1 MALNF
6 SYTLSPDENA
16 SWTKFKDFAK
26 KVSGQEIKINLDIA
40 GGNTNVDPLKKIVEN
55 VDRSGK
61 ALTSKVE
68 LIQERLYNSLNNLTI
83 KADKNLLEGILP
95 IDEISKQIDSLANS
109 GKSLNQIRT
118 EASQIRIELQQWGQV
133 LSNDKALLEGIND
146 LQGNIGKKID
156 EISKKKNSKHI
167 TQLKQETDEWLKSEI
182 EAIKKTKEFQAATEA
197 QKSVF
202 DKLTNSMEINA
213 YSVEGL
219 SKQKAQL
226 NQQLKEQRQLFEDR
240 YLDEA
245 RRKYDD
251 LQGSIKNLV
260 VRYVSLQAILH
271 NMKNYFQ
278 DAVQYT
284 MDLDNAYT
292 DVAISMDVTRQEF
305 NEWTKTA
312 RTIAQANGQ
321 TTTSLMEMVK
331 IYATAG
337 ESIEAVQDKLAGTA
351 MIQNITQW
359 DAEQT
364 TSAVNSILSQYKL
377 LEKEINGVTGN
388 VSNAITYLG
397 DNLIGISNA
406 LEIDNVKGIQE
417 MVSAIDTSGSIVESA
432 GGTMEW
438 YMGIT
443 GALGE
448 AMNATGAE
456 VGNAMKMIAARTL
469 QQKQVIEDMGES
481 VENFEI
487 ETANAEAAL
496 NDIGVSIRGQGGEL
510 RDLEDILGDVATKW
524 NDLSDSTQQ
533 FIGEKLAGNNRRS
546 YFTAMMENYARVLEL
561 QQAGLNSS
569 GELMKANEIRVESL
583 AGQINILKDKMLAFS
598 DGLQPVI
605 AGGVQLASTL
615 MDLVNSFGAIPTTIT
630 LAGTSLLTFTDRGK
644 QARDMMLTLGES
656 HIKAIGNINTYIAKN
671 KVKIEDMKNEI
682 AVVQQTINQTL
693 RDIEVRKS
701 QGKSITN
708 LVTDLKTEQA
718 ALRTTQ
724 IELAKT
730 TIKTYA
736 LQTAM
741 TMGLSVAISAVI
753 SLAGKLVSAFKEFNH
768 GRTLE
773 GITESIGS
781 LNEKVNSYTDSVEKL
796 NNVKADVSSM
806 RKMVETI
813 NDENTSIEKQEE
825 LTNSVNEMLSGHA
838 SSYESIESVL
848 NNENIA
854 LETRIGLLEQEAE
867 LQRQLKA
874 NEVMEE
880 VGKTDLFGNTTFDN
894 AMSQTENLANQL
906 INAKKALDN
915 KVSDIENGVVY
926 SINGKAS
933 YIADASKEFTERVD
947 SLVTDIKTSATNAG
961 KIMNDYMTLRDA
973 GRIDNAQFEA
983 LKQQYLNTIKEL
995 KQALAEVGKE
1005 DVEIFNLFG
1014 EEQLDKMEATVDKA
1028 LQLKEKILSQF
1039 NETYVNPLSFEDTGD
1054 LDRVIDKYQELYE
1067 ANESLIDI
1075 LNEAKTVEFRDGHPF
1090 SRDFVDIIEAD
1101 LSNLED
1107 FEGALLTINE
1117 LFEDMSASDLS
1128 EMFGEDLA
1136 KQIQEVLD
1144 IDMTTPFS
1152 EMSDAAQQAVEGVVG
1167 TFDTMENE
1175 LKEMFYR
1182 LNATNEEFYQEL
1194 QEKNGQV
1201 FDTLSERWGV
1211 SANEYSNVAEYK
1223 RAVDQQV
1230 YTELMQMDADTL
1242 NYLYQNT
1249 LKLLGIKE
1257 EAGEERVSMEDQ
1269 AAFLINDIDLK
1280 ELKAKLLN
1288 EKKVLEAKKAELE
1301 GELKAEESQAN
1312 NSLKLQDDTSV
1323 KSLQMLNTLTQRAEA
1338 HYNTFYGRMSSTG
1351 ALDGVAISALT
1362 GAAAVNTSS
1371 LAQGSVTAQ
1380 ALQGVNDKL
1389 SKIDGLISNLEAYEK
1404 LSSGDLTFTI
1414 TPYNPSNSSTTSSG
1428 GYKPS
1433 SSGGS
1438 GSSGK
1443 GSGSSG
1449 KGSGSSGSTEKEVED
1464 LDLKIDKY
1472 QELQEAINRVSEALE
1487 RNQQAQEAVTTKA
1500 ELKTLLEQ
1508 ELQLMEK
1515 KKKAIGDLQSALQ
1528 SEQQALKARL
1538 EKSGLL
1544 FDGDELVGDK
1554 QYGTIAKRLQA
1565 AQDWA
1570 NAASGAE
1577 KEWRKNDSL
1586 YLQEMINSYYD
1597 LMNQL
1602 GSVTS
1607 EYNEMTLAIRKAK
1620 KEQAELLKQVEN
1632 LADRYLKFTM
1642 QANRLSS
1649 ELSLNKRK
1657 QEYAVGEELLKLRER
1672 ELEILKEQ
1680 QQVNSGMITELKKE
1694 KDELAEFLK
1703 GDGFIIGADGTITNY
1718 DEKWQ
1723 DKTDKYNGL
1732 AGYDAED
1739 YKEHLDEVADAIDRY
1754 LEILNSELP
1763 DAEENYYDL
1772 LDAMKELE
1780 KQQEEYAK
1788 QLQEA
1793 MQLHDKLFTVT
1804 QKLTKL
1810 QNELAVINSKLE
1822 YASGEEKIDLLERQI
1837 ELYEAQRN
1845 LLQEQQKIQ
1854 QEKAESMRAELANS
1868 GLKFDSDGYISNYDT
1883 VIGALTKK
1891 IEAMEGGV
1899 ARDEAIE
1906 ELEEL
1911 VSKIEEYVDL
1921 VGSEIPSTEQEWLD
1935 LSNTIKQAQREQLQ
1949 IVQNVQE
1956 SIANA
1961 ITNKWQETTEN
1972 LKKEIQKQK
1981 DLLNSQWS
1989 EEDWDDELSKAQ
2001 DNLNK
2006 IQAQINNLSKDTSL
2020 AGQLKLEQLK
2030 EEYQQQLEAMNQ
2042 MIKEH
2047 EREVANQMF
2056 EDEQNKLQEE
2066 MEDALTAKNLAQA
2079 VNNALSSGVV
2089 TIGDEI
2095 MSLNDLMVESIM
2107 EQESAYYALGEVMKS
2122 EMLDQ
2127 LEEARSLWQDI
2138 GKLTAGVLGNTT
2150 TPVSGLTGRNVTSIL
2165 DNNQSPLVTVE
2176 ITGTM
2181 GEDITMSDV
2190 NQVAQKA
2197 CDDLLVKIT
2206 QLMG

>member
-95 IDEISKQIDSLANS
+95 IDEITKQIDSLANS

-197 QKSVF
+197 QKSAF

-213 YSVEGL
+213 YSAEGL
-219 SKQKAQL
+219 SKQKTQL

-240 YLDEA
+240 YLDDA
-245 RRKYDD
+245 RRRYDD

-284 MDLDNAYT
+284 MDLDDAYT

-364 TSAVNSILSQYKL
+364 TSAVNSILNQYKL

-487 ETANAEAAL
+487 ETANAEKAL

-510 RDLEDILGDVATKW
+510 RDLEDILGDVAAKW

-533 FIGEKLAGNNRRS
+533 FVGEKLAGNNRRS

-598 DGLQPVI
+598 DGLQPAI

-682 AVVQQTINQTL
+682 AVAQQTINQTL

-741 TMGLSVAISAVI
+741 SFGLSVAISTAI

-813 NDENTSIEKQEE
+813 NDENTSIEKQQE

-854 LETRIGLLEQEAE
+854 LGTRIDLLEQEAE

-933 YIADASKEFTERVD
+933 YIENASKEFTERVD

-961 KIMNDYMTLRDA
+961 KIMNDYMTLHDA
-973 GRIDNAQFEA
+973 GRIDDAQFEA

-995 KQALAEVGKE
+995 KQALAEVGRE

-1028 LQLKEKILSQF
+1028 LQLKEKIVNQF
-1039 NETYVNPLSFEDTGD
+1039 DQTYVNPLGFEDISS
-1054 LDRVIDKYQELYE
+1054 LDETIDKYQELYA

-1075 LNEAKTVEFRDGHPF
+1075 LNEGNGIEFKDGHPF
-1090 SRDFVDIIEAD
+1090 SRSFGDILDSD
-1101 LSNLED
+1101 LSSLED
-1107 FEGALLTINE
+1107 FQGALLTINE
-1117 LFEDMSASDLS
+1117 LFEDMSSADLT
-1128 EMFGEDLA
+1128 EMFGADLA
-1136 KQIQEVLD
+1136 SQIQEVLD
-1144 IDMTTPFS
+1144 IDLSTPFD
-1152 EMSDAAQQAVEGVVG
+1152 EMSDAAKQAVEGVIG
-1167 TFDTMENE
+1167 TFGNMEEE
-1175 LKEMFYR
+1175 LKGTFYR
-1182 LNATNEEFYQEL
+1182 LNATNEEFYEEL
-1194 QEKNGQV
+1194 RERNSQV
-1201 FDTLSERWGV
+1201 FDSLYERWGV
-1211 SANEYSNVAEYK
+1211 SADQYANVAEYK

-1242 NYLYQNT
+1242 NQLYQNT
-1249 LKLLGIKE
+1249 LTLLGIKE

-1269 AAFLINDIDLK
+1269 AAFLINGIDIQ
-1280 ELKAKLLN
+1280 ELKAKLEN
-1288 EKKVLEAKKAELE
+1288 EKKILQAKKEELE

-1312 NSLKLQDDTSV
+1312 NSLDVQNQAGV
-1323 KSLQMLNTLTQRAEA
+1323 KSLQMMNELSNRASS
-1338 HYNTFYGRMSSTG
+1338 HYNSFYGSMSSTG
-1351 ALDGVAISALT
+1351 ALDGVAISAMT
-1362 GAAAVNTSS
+1362 GRATVNTSS
-1371 LAQGSVTAQ
+1371 LSQGNVTAKALQSVT
-1380 ALQGVNDKL
+1380 DKIA
-1389 SKIDGLISNLEAYEK
+1389 KIDGILGSLDSYEK
-1404 LSSGDLTFTI
+1404 LSSGDLNFTI

-1433 SSGGS
+1433 NS
-1438 GSSGK
+1438 K
-1443 GSGSSG
+1443 
-1449 KGSGSSGSTEKEVED
+1449 GSSGSKGSSSEKVVK
-1464 LDLKIDKY
+1464 DLK
-1472 QELQEAINRVSEALE
+1472 L
-1487 RNQQAQEAVTTKA
+1487 
-1500 ELKTLLEQ
+1500 
-1508 ELQLMEK
+1508 
-1515 KKKAIGDLQSALQ
+1515 
-1528 SEQQALKARL
+1528 
-1538 EKSGLL
+1538 
-1544 FDGDELVGDK
+1544 
-1554 QYGTIAKRLQA
+1554 
-1565 AQDWA
+1565 
-1570 NAASGAE
+1570 
-1577 KEWRKNDSL
+1577 
-1586 YLQEMINSYYD
+1586 
-1597 LMNQL
+1597 
-1602 GSVTS
+1602 
-1607 EYNEMTLAIRKAK
+1607 
-1620 KEQAELLKQVEN
+1620 
-1632 LADRYLKFTM
+1632 
-1642 QANRLSS
+1642 
-1649 ELSLNKRK
+1649 
-1657 QEYAVGEELLKLRER
+1657 
-1672 ELEILKEQ
+1672 
-1680 QQVNSGMITELKKE
+1680 
-1694 KDELAEFLK
+1694 
-1703 GDGFIIGADGTITNY
+1703 
-1718 DEKWQ
+1718 
-1723 DKTDKYNGL
+1723 
-1732 AGYDAED
+1732 
-1739 YKEHLDEVADAIDRY
+1739 AIDRY
-1754 LEILNSELP
+1754 YELNDVLDDVNNALELNR
-1763 DAEENYYDL
+1763 
-1772 LDAMKELE
+1772 
-1780 KQQEEYAK
+1780 
-1788 QLQEA
+1788 QLQESA
-1793 MQLHDKLFTVT
+1793 TNVETTKKLHKEEIKLLNDKLEATKKLYNEQRNEMLDNKNVLSSAGFKFDKEGNLTNYASRLKELQNYANSLTGEAKEAQIEYVNSIMDVIDAYTTLTNDTLPSTALSIEKLTQEIKDVNKEHEKTLKLVEALGDRYYEINGLINDVDKKLAINQAKQQNATASERVKLMQEEIDLMKEKQDLLVQQGNELKVEADELKKKLSEQGVEFNTDGTIKNYKQLMDKYKTIASQYVGDSRDEVLDEAEELIDLIEKYDDIIRNSLPDLVVEWEDYTASIKKAEETMAQTVT
-1804 QKLTKL
+1804 NVQKDITSAIE
-1810 QNELAVINSKLE
+1810 NELQKRTDAVKT
-1822 YASGEEKIDLLERQI
+1822 
-1837 ELYEAQRN
+1837 EL
-1845 LLQEQQKIQ
+1845 
-1854 QEKAESMRAELANS
+1854 
-1868 GLKFDSDGYISNYDT
+1868 
-1883 VIGALTKK
+1883 
-1891 IEAMEGGV
+1891 
-1899 ARDEAIE
+1899 
-1906 ELEEL
+1906 
-1911 VSKIEEYVDL
+1911 
-1921 VGSEIPSTEQEWLD
+1921 
-1935 LSNTIKQAQREQLQ
+1935 
-1949 IVQNVQE
+1949 
-1956 SIANA
+1956 
-1961 ITNKWQETTEN
+1961 
-1972 LKKEIQKQK
+1972 QKQK
-1981 DLLNSQWS
+1981 DLYNKQFD
-1989 EEDWDDELSKAQ
+1989 EEDWEDSLNSEQRKLDE
-2001 DNLNK
+2001 
-2006 IQAQINNLSKDTSL
+2006 IQQQINNLSRDTSL
-2020 AGQLKLEQLK
+2020 AGQLKL
-2030 EEYQQQLEAMNQ
+2030 QQLRDEYEAQQKVIND
-2042 MIKEH
+2042 MIRDKEK
-2047 EREVANQMF
+2047 ENGNNRF
-2056 EDEQNKLQEE
+2056 DEE
-2066 MEDALTAKNLAQA
+2066 MEKIDKELEEALDPKNMADL
-2079 VNNALSSGVV
+2079 VNKALVDGFV
-2089 TIGDEI
+2089 TIGDEVI
-2095 MSLNDLMVESIM
+2095 ELDTLMTDWLSDTGDGLYAIGDLLREELINNLRTAQELMVGMGITSTGI
-2107 EQESAYYALGEVMKS
+2107 Q
-2122 EMLDQ
+2122 
-2127 LEEARSLWQDI
+2127 
-2138 GKLTAGVLGNTT
+2138 GVLTKDLENKLNNALSANSNSSSQNLDISIGSLIE
-2150 TPVSGLTGRNVTSIL
+2150 VKGNVTEDVLPKLESMNEVAKTELI
-2165 DNNQSPLVTVE
+2165 DE
-2176 ITGTM
+2176 IASEIM
-2181 GEDITMSDV
+2181 
-2190 NQVAQKA
+2190 KR
-2197 CDDLLVKIT
+2197 
-2206 QLMG
+2206 

>member
-133 LSNDKALLEGIND
+133 LSNDKALLEGID
-146 LQGNIGKKID
+146 HLQGRIGKKVD
-156 EISKKKNSKHI
+156 EISKKKNIIDTTK
-167 TQLKQETDEWLKSEI
+167 LKGEIDEWLKSEI

-197 QKSVF
+197 QKSAF

-213 YSVEGL
+213 YSAEGL

-278 DAVQYT
+278 DAIQYT
-284 MDLDNAYT
+284 MDLDDAYT

-364 TSAVNSILSQYKL
+364 TSAVNSILNQYKL

-487 ETANAEAAL
+487 ETANAEKAL

-510 RDLEDILGDVATKW
+510 RDLEDILGDVAAKW

-533 FIGEKLAGNNRRS
+533 FVGEKLAGNNRRS

-682 AVVQQTINQTL
+682 AVAQQTINQTL

-701 QGKSITN
+701 QSKSITN

-741 TMGLSVAISAVI
+741 SFGLSVAISTAI

-813 NDENTSIEKQEE
+813 NDENTSIEKQQE

-854 LETRIGLLEQEAE
+854 LGTRIDLLEQEAE

-880 VGKTDLFGNTTFDN
+880 VSKTDLFGNTTFDN

-933 YIADASKEFTERVD
+933 YIENASKEFTERVD

-961 KIMNDYMTLRDA
+961 KIMNDYMTLHDA
-973 GRIDNAQFEA
+973 GRIDDAQFEA

-1014 EEQLDKMEATVDKA
+1014 EEQMEKMEATVDKA
-1028 LQLKEKILSQF
+1028 LQLKEKISSQF
-1039 NETYVNPLSFEDTGD
+1039 DQSYVNPLGFENVSS
-1054 LDRVIDKYQELYE
+1054 LDETIDKYQELYA

-1075 LNEAKTVEFRDGHPF
+1075 LNEGNGIEFKDGHPF
-1090 SRDFVDIIEAD
+1090 SRSFGDILDSD
-1101 LSNLED
+1101 LSSLED
-1107 FEGALLTINE
+1107 FQGALLTINE
-1117 LFEDMSASDLS
+1117 LFEDMSSADLT
-1128 EMFGEDLA
+1128 EMFGADLA
-1136 KQIQEVLD
+1136 SQIQEVLD
-1144 IDMTTPFS
+1144 IDLSTPFD
-1152 EMSDAAQQAVEGVVG
+1152 EMSDAAKQAVEGVIG
-1167 TFDTMENE
+1167 TFGNMEEE
-1175 LKEMFYR
+1175 LKGTFYR
-1182 LNATNEEFYQEL
+1182 LNATNEEFYEEL
-1194 QEKNGQV
+1194 RERNSQV
-1201 FDTLSERWGV
+1201 FDSLYERWGV
-1211 SANEYSNVAEYK
+1211 SADQYANVAEYK

-1242 NYLYQNT
+1242 NQLYQNT
-1249 LKLLGIKE
+1249 LTLLGIKE

-1269 AAFLINDIDLK
+1269 AAFLINGIDIQ
-1280 ELKAKLLN
+1280 ELKAKLEN
-1288 EKKVLEAKKAELE
+1288 EKKILEAKKAELE
-1301 GELKAEESQAN
+1301 GELEAEESQAN
-1312 NSLKLQDDTSV
+1312 NSLDVQNQAGV
-1323 KSLQMLNTLTQRAEA
+1323 KSLQMMNELSNRASS
-1338 HYNTFYGRMSSTG
+1338 HYNSFYGSMSSTG
-1351 ALDGVAISALT
+1351 ALDGVAISAMT
-1362 GAAAVNTSS
+1362 GRATVNTSS
-1371 LAQGSVTAQ
+1371 LSQGNVTA
-1380 ALQGVNDKL
+1380 
-1389 SKIDGLISNLEAYEK
+1389 
-1404 LSSGDLTFTI
+1404 
-1414 TPYNPSNSSTTSSG
+1414 
-1428 GYKPS
+1428 
-1433 SSGGS
+1433 
-1438 GSSGK
+1438 
-1443 GSGSSG
+1443 
-1449 KGSGSSGSTEKEVED
+1449 
-1464 LDLKIDKY
+1464 
-1472 QELQEAINRVSEALE
+1472 
-1487 RNQQAQEAVTTKA
+1487 
-1500 ELKTLLEQ
+1500 
-1508 ELQLMEK
+1508 
-1515 KKKAIGDLQSALQ
+1515 
-1528 SEQQALKARL
+1528 
-1538 EKSGLL
+1538 
-1544 FDGDELVGDK
+1544 
-1554 QYGTIAKRLQA
+1554 
-1565 AQDWA
+1565 
-1570 NAASGAE
+1570 
-1577 KEWRKNDSL
+1577 
-1586 YLQEMINSYYD
+1586 
-1597 LMNQL
+1597 
-1602 GSVTS
+1602 
-1607 EYNEMTLAIRKAK
+1607 
-1620 KEQAELLKQVEN
+1620 
-1632 LADRYLKFTM
+1632 
-1642 QANRLSS
+1642 
-1649 ELSLNKRK
+1649 
-1657 QEYAVGEELLKLRER
+1657 
-1672 ELEILKEQ
+1672 
-1680 QQVNSGMITELKKE
+1680 
-1694 KDELAEFLK
+1694 
-1703 GDGFIIGADGTITNY
+1703 
-1718 DEKWQ
+1718 
-1723 DKTDKYNGL
+1723 
-1732 AGYDAED
+1732 
-1739 YKEHLDEVADAIDRY
+1739 
-1754 LEILNSELP
+1754 
-1763 DAEENYYDL
+1763 
-1772 LDAMKELE
+1772 
-1780 KQQEEYAK
+1780 
-1788 QLQEA
+1788 
-1793 MQLHDKLFTVT
+1793 
-1804 QKLTKL
+1804 
-1810 QNELAVINSKLE
+1810 
-1822 YASGEEKIDLLERQI
+1822 
-1837 ELYEAQRN
+1837 
-1845 LLQEQQKIQ
+1845 
-1854 QEKAESMRAELANS
+1854 
-1868 GLKFDSDGYISNYDT
+1868 
-1883 VIGALTKK
+1883 
-1891 IEAMEGGV
+1891 
-1899 ARDEAIE
+1899 
-1906 ELEEL
+1906 
-1911 VSKIEEYVDL
+1911 
-1921 VGSEIPSTEQEWLD
+1921 
-1935 LSNTIKQAQREQLQ
+1935 
-1949 IVQNVQE
+1949 
-1956 SIANA
+1956 
-1961 ITNKWQETTEN
+1961 
-1972 LKKEIQKQK
+1972 
-1981 DLLNSQWS
+1981 
-1989 EEDWDDELSKAQ
+1989 
-2001 DNLNK
+2001 
-2006 IQAQINNLSKDTSL
+2006 
-2020 AGQLKLEQLK
+2020 
-2030 EEYQQQLEAMNQ
+2030 
-2042 MIKEH
+2042 
-2047 EREVANQMF
+2047 
-2056 EDEQNKLQEE
+2056 
-2066 MEDALTAKNLAQA
+2066 
-2079 VNNALSSGVV
+2079 
-2089 TIGDEI
+2089 
-2095 MSLNDLMVESIM
+2095 
-2107 EQESAYYALGEVMKS
+2107 
-2122 EMLDQ
+2122 
-2127 LEEARSLWQDI
+2127 
-2138 GKLTAGVLGNTT
+2138 
-2150 TPVSGLTGRNVTSIL
+2150 
-2165 DNNQSPLVTVE
+2165 
-2176 ITGTM
+2176 
-2181 GEDITMSDV
+2181 
-2190 NQVAQKA
+2190 
-2197 CDDLLVKIT
+2197 
-2206 QLMG
+2206 

>member
-197 QKSVF
+197 QKSAF
-202 DKLTNSMEINA
+202 NKLTNSMEINA

-271 NMKNYFQ
+271 NMKSYFQ
-278 DAVQYT
+278 DAIQYT
-284 MDLDNAYT
+284 MDLDNAYA

-305 NEWTKTA
+305 NKWTKTA

-364 TSAVNSILSQYKL
+364 TSAVNSILNQYKL

-510 RDLEDILGDVATKW
+510 RDLEDILGDVAAKW

-598 DGLQPVI
+598 DGLQPAI

-615 MDLVNSFGAIPTTIT
+615 MDLVNGFGAIPTTIT

-656 HIKAIGNINTYIAKN
+656 HIKAIGNINTYIARN

-682 AVVQQTINQTL
+682 AVAQQTINQTL

-701 QGKSITN
+701 QGKSIAN
-708 LVTDLKTEQA
+708 LVTNLKTEQA

-741 TMGLSVAISAVI
+741 SFGLSVAISTAI

-825 LTNSVNEMLSGHA
+825 LTNSVNKMLSGHA

-894 AMSQTENLANQL
+894 AM
-906 INAKKALDN
+906 
-915 KVSDIENGVVY
+915 
-926 SINGKAS
+926 
-933 YIADASKEFTERVD
+933 
-947 SLVTDIKTSATNAG
+947 
-961 KIMNDYMTLRDA
+961 
-973 GRIDNAQFEA
+973 
-983 LKQQYLNTIKEL
+983 
-995 KQALAEVGKE
+995 
-1005 DVEIFNLFG
+1005 
-1014 EEQLDKMEATVDKA
+1014 
-1028 LQLKEKILSQF
+1028 LQ
-1039 NETYVNPLSFEDTGD
+1039 
-1054 LDRVIDKYQELYE
+1054 
-1067 ANESLIDI
+1067 
-1075 LNEAKTVEFRDGHPF
+1075 
-1090 SRDFVDIIEAD
+1090 
-1101 LSNLED
+1101 
-1107 FEGALLTINE
+1107 
-1117 LFEDMSASDLS
+1117 
-1128 EMFGEDLA
+1128 
-1136 KQIQEVLD
+1136 
-1144 IDMTTPFS
+1144 
-1152 EMSDAAQQAVEGVVG
+1152 
-1167 TFDTMENE
+1167 
-1175 LKEMFYR
+1175 
-1182 LNATNEEFYQEL
+1182 
-1194 QEKNGQV
+1194 KN
-1201 FDTLSERWGV
+1201 
-1211 SANEYSNVAEYK
+1211 
-1223 RAVDQQV
+1223 
-1230 YTELMQMDADTL
+1230 
-1242 NYLYQNT
+1242 
-1249 LKLLGIKE
+1249 
-1257 EAGEERVSMEDQ
+1257 
-1269 AAFLINDIDLK
+1269 
-1280 ELKAKLLN
+1280 
-1288 EKKVLEAKKAELE
+1288 
-1301 GELKAEESQAN
+1301 
-1312 NSLKLQDDTSV
+1312 
-1323 KSLQMLNTLTQRAEA
+1323 
-1338 HYNTFYGRMSSTG
+1338 
-1351 ALDGVAISALT
+1351 
-1362 GAAAVNTSS
+1362 
-1371 LAQGSVTAQ
+1371 
-1380 ALQGVNDKL
+1380 
-1389 SKIDGLISNLEAYEK
+1389 
-1404 LSSGDLTFTI
+1404 
-1414 TPYNPSNSSTTSSG
+1414 
-1428 GYKPS
+1428 
-1433 SSGGS
+1433 
-1438 GSSGK
+1438 
-1443 GSGSSG
+1443 
-1449 KGSGSSGSTEKEVED
+1449 
-1464 LDLKIDKY
+1464 
-1472 QELQEAINRVSEALE
+1472 
-1487 RNQQAQEAVTTKA
+1487 
-1500 ELKTLLEQ
+1500 
-1508 ELQLMEK
+1508 
-1515 KKKAIGDLQSALQ
+1515 
-1528 SEQQALKARL
+1528 
-1538 EKSGLL
+1538 
-1544 FDGDELVGDK
+1544 
-1554 QYGTIAKRLQA
+1554 
-1565 AQDWA
+1565 
-1570 NAASGAE
+1570 
-1577 KEWRKNDSL
+1577 
-1586 YLQEMINSYYD
+1586 
-1597 LMNQL
+1597 
-1602 GSVTS
+1602 
-1607 EYNEMTLAIRKAK
+1607 
-1620 KEQAELLKQVEN
+1620 LLK
-1632 LADRYLKFTM
+1632 
-1642 QANRLSS
+1642 
-1649 ELSLNKRK
+1649 
-1657 QEYAVGEELLKLRER
+1657 GWILL
-1672 ELEILKEQ
+1672 
-1680 QQVNSGMITELKKE
+1680 
-1694 KDELAEFLK
+1694 
-1703 GDGFIIGADGTITNY
+1703 
-1718 DEKWQ
+1718 
-1723 DKTDKYNGL
+1723 
-1732 AGYDAED
+1732 
-1739 YKEHLDEVADAIDRY
+1739 
-1754 LEILNSELP
+1754 
-1763 DAEENYYDL
+1763 
-1772 LDAMKELE
+1772 
-1780 KQQEEYAK
+1780 
-1788 QLQEA
+1788 
-1793 MQLHDKLFTVT
+1793 
-1804 QKLTKL
+1804 
-1810 QNELAVINSKLE
+1810 
-1822 YASGEEKIDLLERQI
+1822 
-1837 ELYEAQRN
+1837 
-1845 LLQEQQKIQ
+1845 
-1854 QEKAESMRAELANS
+1854 
-1868 GLKFDSDGYISNYDT
+1868 
-1883 VIGALTKK
+1883 
-1891 IEAMEGGV
+1891 
-1899 ARDEAIE
+1899 
-1906 ELEEL
+1906 
-1911 VSKIEEYVDL
+1911 
-1921 VGSEIPSTEQEWLD
+1921 
-1935 LSNTIKQAQREQLQ
+1935 
-1949 IVQNVQE
+1949 
-1956 SIANA
+1956 
-1961 ITNKWQETTEN
+1961 
-1972 LKKEIQKQK
+1972 
-1981 DLLNSQWS
+1981 
-1989 EEDWDDELSKAQ
+1989 
-2001 DNLNK
+2001 
-2006 IQAQINNLSKDTSL
+2006 
-2020 AGQLKLEQLK
+2020 
-2030 EEYQQQLEAMNQ
+2030 
-2042 MIKEH
+2042 
-2047 EREVANQMF
+2047 
-2056 EDEQNKLQEE
+2056 
-2066 MEDALTAKNLAQA
+2066 
-2079 VNNALSSGVV
+2079 
-2089 TIGDEI
+2089 
-2095 MSLNDLMVESIM
+2095 
-2107 EQESAYYALGEVMKS
+2107 
-2122 EMLDQ
+2122 
-2127 LEEARSLWQDI
+2127 
-2138 GKLTAGVLGNTT
+2138 
-2150 TPVSGLTGRNVTSIL
+2150 
-2165 DNNQSPLVTVE
+2165 
-2176 ITGTM
+2176 
-2181 GEDITMSDV
+2181 
-2190 NQVAQKA
+2190 
-2197 CDDLLVKIT
+2197 
-2206 QLMG
+2206 

>member
-55 VDRSGK
+55 VDKSGK

-182 EAIKKTKEFQAATEA
+182 EAIKKTKEFQAATES
-197 QKSVF
+197 QKSAF

-219 SKQKAQL
+219 NKQKEQL
-226 NQQLKEQRQLFEDR
+226 NQQLKEQQQLFRDR
-240 YLDEA
+240 YVDEA
-245 RRKYDD
+245 RRSYDD

-271 NMKNYFQ
+271 NMKRYFQ
-278 DAVQYT
+278 DAIRYT

-406 LEIDNVKGIQE
+406 LKIDNVKGIQE

-456 VGNAMKMIAARTL
+456 VGNAMKMITARTL

-510 RDLEDILGDVATKW
+510 RDLEDILGDVAAKW

-533 FIGEKLAGNNRRS
+533 FVGEKLAGNNRRS

-561 QQAGLNSS
+561 QEAGLNSS
-569 GELMKANEIRVESL
+569 GELVKANEIRVQSL

-605 AGGVQLASTL
+605 AGSVQLANTL
-615 MDLVNSFGAIPTTIT
+615 MDLANGFGAIPTTIT
-630 LAGTSLLTFTDRGK
+630 LVGTALLTFTDRGK
-644 QARDMMLTLGES
+644 QARDMMLLLGES
-656 HIKAIGNINTYIAKN
+656 HVKAIGNINTYIARN
-671 KVKIEDMKNEI
+671 KVKIEDMKDEI
-682 AVVQQTINQTL
+682 AVAQQTINQTL

-741 TMGLSVAISAVI
+741 SFGLSVAISTAI

-813 NDENTSIEKQEE
+813 NDENTSIEKQQE

-854 LETRIGLLEQEAE
+854 LGTRIDLLEQEAE

-880 VGKTDLFGNTTFDN
+880 VNKTDLFGNTTFDN

-915 KVSDIENGVVY
+915 KVSDIENGVAY
-926 SINGKAS
+926 SINGKAG

-973 GRIDNAQFEA
+973 GRIDNTQFEA
-983 LKQQYLNTIKEL
+983 LKQQYLDTIKEL

-1014 EEQLDKMEATVDKA
+1014 EEQMEKMEATVDKA
-1028 LQLKEKILSQF
+1028 LQLKEKISSQF
-1039 NETYVNPLSFEDTGD
+1039 DQSYVNPLGFEDIGS
-1054 LDRVIDKYQELYE
+1054 LDETIDKYQELYA

-1075 LNEAKTVEFRDGHPF
+1075 LNEGNGIEFKDGHPF
-1090 SRDFVDIIEAD
+1090 SKSFGEILDSD
-1101 LSNLED
+1101 LSSLEE
-1107 FEGALLTINE
+1107 FQGALFTINE
-1117 LFEDMSASDLS
+1117 LFEDMSSADLT
-1128 EMFGEDLA
+1128 EMFGADLA
-1136 KQIQEVLD
+1136 SQIQEVLD
-1144 IDMTTPFS
+1144 IDLSTPFD
-1152 EMSDAAQQAVEGVVG
+1152 EMSDAAKQAVEGVIG
-1167 TFDTMENE
+1167 TFGSMEEE
-1175 LKEMFYR
+1175 LKGTFYR
-1182 LNATNEEFYQEL
+1182 LNATNEEFYEEL
-1194 QEKNGQV
+1194 RERNSQV
-1201 FDTLSERWGV
+1201 FDSLYERWGV
-1211 SANEYSNVAEYK
+1211 SADQYANVAEYK

-1242 NYLYQNT
+1242 NQLYQNT
-1249 LKLLGIKE
+1249 LTLLGIKE

-1269 AAFLINDIDLK
+1269 AAFLINGIDIK
-1280 ELKAKLLN
+1280 ELKAKLEN
-1288 EKKVLEAKKAELE
+1288 EKKILQAKKEELE

-1312 NSLKLQDDTSV
+1312 NALDVQNQAGV
-1323 KSLQMLNTLTQRAEA
+1323 KSLQMMNELSNRASS
-1338 HYNTFYGRMSSTG
+1338 HYNSFYGSMSSTG
-1351 ALDGVAISALT
+1351 ALDGVAISAMT
-1362 GAAAVNTSS
+1362 GRATVNTAS
-1371 LAQGSVTAQ
+1371 LAQGNVTAKALQSVT
-1380 ALQGVNDKL
+1380 DKIA
-1389 SKIDGLISNLEAYEK
+1389 KIDGILGSLESYEK
-1404 LSSGDLTFTI
+1404 LSSGDLNFTI

-1433 SSGGS
+1433 NSKGSGGS
-1438 GSSGK
+1438 K
-1443 GSGSSG
+1443 GSGS
-1449 KGSGSSGSTEKEVED
+1449 KGSSSEKVVED
-1464 LDLKIDKY
+1464 LKLTIDRY
-1472 QELQEAINRVSEALE
+1472 YELNDVLDDVNNALE
-1487 RNQQAQEAVTTKA
+1487 MNRQLQQSATNLETTKKLHKEEI
-1500 ELKTLLEQ
+1500 ELLNQKLETL
-1508 ELQLMEK
+1508 K
-1515 KKKAIGDLQSALQ
+1515 KL
-1528 SEQQALKARL
+1528 
-1538 EKSGLL
+1538 
-1544 FDGDELVGDK
+1544 
-1554 QYGTIAKRLQA
+1554 
-1565 AQDWA
+1565 
-1570 NAASGAE
+1570 
-1577 KEWRKNDSL
+1577 
-1586 YLQEMINSYYD
+1586 
-1597 LMNQL
+1597 
-1602 GSVTS
+1602 
-1607 EYNEMTLAIRKAK
+1607 YNEQRNEMLDNKN
-1620 KEQAELLKQVEN
+1620 V
-1632 LADRYLKFTM
+1632 
-1642 QANRLSS
+1642 LSS
-1649 ELSLNKRK
+1649 AGFKFD
-1657 QEYAVGEELLKLRER
+1657 
-1672 ELEILKEQ
+1672 KEG
-1680 QQVNSGMITELKKE
+1680 N
-1694 KDELAEFLK
+1694 
-1703 GDGFIIGADGTITNY
+1703 ITNY
-1718 DEKWQ
+1718 
-1723 DKTDKYNGL
+1723 TTRL
-1732 AGYDAED
+1732 
-1739 YKEHLDEVADAIDRY
+1739 
-1754 LEILNSELP
+1754 
-1763 DAEENYYDL
+1763 
-1772 LDAMKELE
+1772 KELE
-1780 KQQEEYAK
+1780 KYANSLTGEAK
-1788 QLQEA
+1788 QA
-1793 MQLHDKLFTVT
+1793 
-1804 QKLTKL
+1804 
-1810 QNELAVINSKLE
+1810 
-1822 YASGEEKIDLLERQI
+1822 QI
-1837 ELYEAQRN
+1837 EYV
-1845 LLQEQQKIQ
+1845 
-1854 QEKAESMRAELANS
+1854 NS
-1868 GLKFDSDGYISNYDT
+1868 IMDVIDAYTSLTNDT
-1883 VIGALTKK
+1883 LPSTALS
-1891 IEAMEGGV
+1891 
-1899 ARDEAIE
+1899 IE
-1906 ELEEL
+1906 ELTQEIKDINKEHEKTLKLVEALGDRYYKINGLINDVDKKLAINQARQQNATASERVKLMQEEIDLMKEKQDLLVQQGNELKVEADELKKKLSEQGVEFNTDGTIKNYKQLMDKYKTIASQYVGDSRDEVLDEAEEL
-1911 VSKIEEYVDL
+1911 IDLIEKYDDIIRNSLPDL
-1921 VGSEIPSTEQEWLD
+1921 VVEWED
-1935 LSNTIKQAQREQLQ
+1935 YTASIKKAEETMAQT
-1949 IVQNVQE
+1949 VTNVQKDIT
-1956 SIANA
+1956 SA
-1961 ITNKWQETTEN
+1961 IENELQKRTDAVKTE
-1972 LKKEIQKQK
+1972 LQKQK
-1981 DLLNSQWS
+1981 DLYNKQFD
-1989 EEDWDDELSKAQ
+1989 EEDWEDSLSSEQRKLDE
-2001 DNLNK
+2001 
-2006 IQAQINNLSKDTSL
+2006 IQQQINNLSRDTSL
-2020 AGQLKLEQLK
+2020 AGQLKL
-2030 EEYQQQLEAMNQ
+2030 QQLRDEYEAQQKVIND
-2042 MIKEH
+2042 MIRDKEK
-2047 EREVANQMF
+2047 ENGNNRF
-2056 EDEQNKLQEE
+2056 DEE
-2066 MEDALTAKNLAQA
+2066 MEKIDKELEEALDPKNMADL
-2079 VNNALSSGVV
+2079 VNKALVDGFV
-2089 TIGDEI
+2089 TIGDEVI
-2095 MSLNDLMVESIM
+2095 ELDTLMTDWLSETGDGLYAIGDLLREELINNLRTAQELMVGMGITSTGI
-2107 EQESAYYALGEVMKS
+2107 Q
-2122 EMLDQ
+2122 
-2127 LEEARSLWQDI
+2127 
-2138 GKLTAGVLGNTT
+2138 GVLTKDLENKLNNALSANSNSSSQNLDISIGSLIE
-2150 TPVSGLTGRNVTSIL
+2150 VKGNVTEDVLPKLESMIEVAKTEL
-2165 DNNQSPLVTVE
+2165 IDE
-2176 ITGTM
+2176 IASEIM
-2181 GEDITMSDV
+2181 
-2190 NQVAQKA
+2190 KR
-2197 CDDLLVKIT
+2197 
-2206 QLMG
+2206 

>member
-133 LSNDKALLEGIND
+133 LSNDKALLEGID
-146 LQGNIGKKID
+146 HLQGRIGKKVD
-156 EISKKKNSKHI
+156 EISKKKNIIDTTK
-167 TQLKQETDEWLKSEI
+167 LKKETDEWLKSEI

-197 QKSVF
+197 QKSAF
-202 DKLTNSMEINA
+202 DKLTNSMQINA
-213 YSVEGL
+213 YSAEGL

-278 DAVQYT
+278 DAIQYT

-364 TSAVNSILSQYKL
+364 TSAVNSILNQYKL

-469 QQKQVIEDMGES
+469 QQKLVIEDMGES

-598 DGLQPVI
+598 DGMQPVI

-615 MDLVNSFGAIPTTIT
+615 MDLVNGFGAIPTTIT

-656 HIKAIGNINTYIAKN
+656 HIKAIGNINTYIARN

-682 AVVQQTINQTL
+682 AVAQQSINQTL

-701 QGKSITN
+701 QGKSITD
-708 LVTDLKTEQA
+708 LVTGLKTEQA

-741 TMGLSVAISAVI
+741 SFGLSVAISTAI

-854 LETRIGLLEQEAE
+854 LGTRIGLLEQEAE

-880 VGKTDLFGNTTFDN
+880 VSKTDLFGNTTFDN

-973 GRIDNAQFEA
+973 GRIDNTQFEA

-1014 EEQLDKMEATVDKA
+1014 EEQMEKMEATVDKA
-1028 LQLKEKILSQF
+1028 VQLKEKISSQF
-1039 NETYVNPLSFEDTGD
+1039 DQSYVNPLGFGD
-1054 LDRVIDKYQELYE
+1054 IGSLDETIDKYQELYA

-1075 LNEAKTVEFRDGHPF
+1075 LNEGNGIEFKDGHPF
-1090 SRDFVDIIEAD
+1090 SKSFGEILDSD
-1101 LSNLED
+1101 LSSLED
-1107 FEGALLTINE
+1107 FQGALFTINE
-1117 LFEDMSASDLS
+1117 LFEDMSSADLT
-1128 EMFGEDLA
+1128 EMFGADLA
-1136 KQIQEVLD
+1136 SQIQEVLD
-1144 IDMTTPFS
+1144 IDLSTPFD
-1152 EMSDAAQQAVEGVVG
+1152 EMSDAAKQAVEGVIG
-1167 TFDTMENE
+1167 TFGNMEEE
-1175 LKEMFYR
+1175 LKGTFYR
-1182 LNATNEEFYQEL
+1182 LNATNEEFYEEL
-1194 QEKNGQV
+1194 RERNSQV
-1201 FDTLSERWGV
+1201 FDSLYERWGV
-1211 SANEYSNVAEYK
+1211 SADQYANVAEYK

-1242 NYLYQNT
+1242 NQLYQNT
-1249 LKLLGIKE
+1249 LTLLGIKE

-1269 AAFLINDIDLK
+1269 AAFLINGIDIK
-1280 ELKAKLLN
+1280 ELKAKLEN
-1288 EKKVLEAKKAELE
+1288 EKKILQAKKEELE

-1312 NSLKLQDDTSV
+1312 NALDVQNQAGV
-1323 KSLQMLNTLTQRAEA
+1323 KSLQMMNTLSQRAQG
-1338 HYNTFYGRMSSTG
+1338 HYNSFYGSMSSTG
-1351 ALDGVAISALT
+1351 ALDGVAISAMT
-1362 GAAAVNTSS
+1362 GRATVNTSS
-1371 LAQGSVTAQ
+1371 LSQGNVTAKALQSVT
-1380 ALQGVNDKL
+1380 DKIA
-1389 SKIDGLISNLEAYEK
+1389 KIDGILGSLDSYEK
-1404 LSSGDLTFTI
+1404 LSSGDLNFTI

-1433 SSGGS
+1433 NS
-1438 GSSGK
+1438 K
-1443 GSGSSG
+1443 
-1449 KGSGSSGSTEKEVED
+1449 GSSGSKGSGGSKGSSSEKVVED
-1464 LDLKIDKY
+1464 LKLTIDRY
-1472 QELQEAINRVSEALE
+1472 YELNDVLDDVNNALEMNRELQKAATNVETTKKLHKEEIKLLNDKLEATKKLYNEQRNEMLDNKNVLSSAGFKFDKEGNLTNYASRLKELQNYANSLTGEAKEAQIEYVNSIMDVIDAYTTLTNDTLPSTDLSIEELTQEIKDVNKEHEKTLKLVEALGDRYYEINGLINDVDKKLAINQAKQQNATASERVKLMQEEIDLMKE
-1487 RNQQAQEAVTTKA
+1487 KQDLLVQQGN
-1500 ELKTLLEQ
+1500 ELK
-1508 ELQLMEK
+1508 
-1515 KKKAIGDLQSALQ
+1515 
-1528 SEQQALKARL
+1528 
-1538 EKSGLL
+1538 
-1544 FDGDELVGDK
+1544 
-1554 QYGTIAKRLQA
+1554 
-1565 AQDWA
+1565 
-1570 NAASGAE
+1570 
-1577 KEWRKNDSL
+1577 
-1586 YLQEMINSYYD
+1586 
-1597 LMNQL
+1597 
-1602 GSVTS
+1602 
-1607 EYNEMTLAIRKAK
+1607 
-1620 KEQAELLKQVEN
+1620 VE
-1632 LADRYLKFTM
+1632 AD
-1642 QANRLSS
+1642 
-1649 ELSLNKRK
+1649 
-1657 QEYAVGEELLKLRER
+1657 
-1672 ELEILKEQ
+1672 
-1680 QQVNSGMITELKKE
+1680 ELKKKLSE
-1694 KDELAEFLK
+1694 QGVEFNT
-1703 GDGFIIGADGTITNY
+1703 DGTIKNY
-1718 DEKWQ
+1718 KQ
-1723 DKTDKYNGL
+1723 LMDKYKTIASQYVGDSRDEVL
-1732 AGYDAED
+1732 DEAEELIDLIEKYDDIIRNSLPDLVVEWED
-1739 YKEHLDEVADAIDRY
+1739 YTASIKK
-1754 LEILNSELP
+1754 
-1763 DAEENYYDL
+1763 AEETM
-1772 LDAMKELE
+1772 A
-1780 KQQEEYAK
+1780 Q
-1788 QLQEA
+1788 
-1793 MQLHDKLFTVT
+1793 TVT
-1804 QKLTKL
+1804 NVQKDITSAIE
-1810 QNELAVINSKLE
+1810 NELQKRTDAVKT
-1822 YASGEEKIDLLERQI
+1822 
-1837 ELYEAQRN
+1837 EL
-1845 LLQEQQKIQ
+1845 
-1854 QEKAESMRAELANS
+1854 
-1868 GLKFDSDGYISNYDT
+1868 
-1883 VIGALTKK
+1883 
-1891 IEAMEGGV
+1891 
-1899 ARDEAIE
+1899 
-1906 ELEEL
+1906 
-1911 VSKIEEYVDL
+1911 
-1921 VGSEIPSTEQEWLD
+1921 
-1935 LSNTIKQAQREQLQ
+1935 
-1949 IVQNVQE
+1949 
-1956 SIANA
+1956 
-1961 ITNKWQETTEN
+1961 
-1972 LKKEIQKQK
+1972 QKQK
-1981 DLLNSQWS
+1981 DLYNKQFD
-1989 EEDWDDELSKAQ
+1989 EEDWEDSLNSEQRKLDE
-2001 DNLNK
+2001 
-2006 IQAQINNLSKDTSL
+2006 IQQQINNLSRDTSL
-2020 AGQLKLEQLK
+2020 AGQLKL
-2030 EEYQQQLEAMNQ
+2030 QQLRDEYEAQQKVIND
-2042 MIKEH
+2042 MIRDKEK
-2047 EREVANQMF
+2047 ENGNNRF
-2056 EDEQNKLQEE
+2056 DEE
-2066 MEDALTAKNLAQA
+2066 MEKIDKELEEALDPKNMADL
-2079 VNNALSSGVV
+2079 VNKALVDGFV
-2089 TIGDEI
+2089 TIGDEVI
-2095 MSLNDLMVESIM
+2095 ELDTLMTDWLSDTGDGLYANGDLLREELINNLRTAQELMVGMGITSTGVTN
-2107 EQESAYYALGEVMKS
+2107 SGV
-2122 EMLDQ
+2122 Q
-2127 LEEARSLWQDI
+2127 LEQ
-2138 GKLTAGVLGNTT
+2138 GVLTKDLENKLNNALTTNTNNSSQNLDISIGSLIE
-2150 TPVSGLTGRNVTSIL
+2150 VKGNVTEDVLPKLESMIEVAKTEL
-2165 DNNQSPLVTVE
+2165 IDE
-2176 ITGTM
+2176 IASEIM
-2181 GEDITMSDV
+2181 
-2190 NQVAQKA
+2190 KR
-2197 CDDLLVKIT
+2197 
-2206 QLMG
+2206 

>member
-133 LSNDKALLEGIND
+133 LSNDKALLEGID
-146 LQGNIGKKID
+146 HLQGRIGKKVD
-156 EISKKKNSKHI
+156 EISKKKNIIDATK
-167 TQLKQETDEWLKSEI
+167 LKGEIDEWLKSEI

-197 QKSVF
+197 QKSAF

-213 YSVEGL
+213 YSAEGL

-271 NMKNYFQ
+271 NMKSYFQ
-278 DAVQYT
+278 DAIQYT

-337 ESIEAVQDKLAGTA
+337 ESIEAVQDKLAGTT

-364 TSAVNSILSQYKL
+364 TSAVNSILNQYKL

-598 DGLQPVI
+598 DGMQPVI

-615 MDLVNSFGAIPTTIT
+615 MDLVNGFGAIPTTIT

-656 HIKAIGNINTYIAKN
+656 HIKAIGNINTYIARN

-682 AVVQQTINQTL
+682 AVAQQSINQTL

-701 QGKSITN
+701 QGKSITD
-708 LVTDLKTEQA
+708 LVTGLKTEQA

-741 TMGLSVAISAVI
+741 SFGLSVAISTAI

-854 LETRIGLLEQEAE
+854 LGTRIGLLEQEAE

-880 VGKTDLFGNTTFDN
+880 VSKTDLFGNTTFDN

-973 GRIDNAQFEA
+973 GRIDNTQFEA

-1014 EEQLDKMEATVDKA
+1014 EEQMEKMEATVDKA
-1028 LQLKEKILSQF
+1028 LQLKEKISSQF
-1039 NETYVNPLSFEDTGD
+1039 DQSYVNPLGFGD
-1054 LDRVIDKYQELYE
+1054 IGSLDETIDKYQELYA

-1075 LNEAKTVEFRDGHPF
+1075 LNEGNSIEFKDGHPF
-1090 SRDFVDIIEAD
+1090 SKSFGEILDSD
-1101 LSNLED
+1101 LSSLED
-1107 FEGALLTINE
+1107 FQGALFTINE
-1117 LFEDMSASDLS
+1117 LFEDMSSADLT
-1128 EMFGEDLA
+1128 EMFGTDLA
-1136 KQIQEVLD
+1136 SQIQEVLD
-1144 IDMTTPFS
+1144 IDLSTPFD
-1152 EMSDAAQQAVEGVVG
+1152 EMSDAAKQAVEGVIG
-1167 TFDTMENE
+1167 TFGNMEEE
-1175 LKEMFYR
+1175 LKGTFYR
-1182 LNATNEEFYQEL
+1182 LNATNEEFYEEL
-1194 QEKNGQV
+1194 RERNSQV
-1201 FDTLSERWGV
+1201 FDSLYERWGV
-1211 SANEYSNVAEYK
+1211 SADQYANVAEYK

-1242 NYLYQNT
+1242 NQLYQNT
-1249 LKLLGIKE
+1249 LTLLGIKE

-1269 AAFLINDIDLK
+1269 AAFLINGIDIK
-1280 ELKAKLLN
+1280 ELKAKLEN
-1288 EKKVLEAKKAELE
+1288 EKKILQAKKEELE

-1312 NSLKLQDDTSV
+1312 NALDVQNQAGV
-1323 KSLQMLNTLTQRAEA
+1323 KSLQMMNTLSQRAQG
-1338 HYNTFYGRMSSTG
+1338 HYNSFYGSMSSTG
-1351 ALDGVAISALT
+1351 ALDGVAISAMT
-1362 GAAAVNTSS
+1362 GRATVNTSS
-1371 LAQGSVTAQ
+1371 LSQGNVTAKALQSVT
-1380 ALQGVNDKL
+1380 DKIA
-1389 SKIDGLISNLEAYEK
+1389 KIDGILGSLDSYEK
-1404 LSSGDLTFTI
+1404 LSSGDLNFTI

-1433 SSGGS
+1433 NS
-1438 GSSGK
+1438 K
-1443 GSGSSG
+1443 
-1449 KGSGSSGSTEKEVED
+1449 GSSGSKGSGGSKGSSSEKVVED
-1464 LDLKIDKY
+1464 LKLTIDRY
-1472 QELQEAINRVSEALE
+1472 YELNDVLDDVNNALEMNRELQKAATNVETTKKLHKEEIKLLNDKLEATKKLYNEQRNEMLDNKNVLSSAGFKFDKEGNLTNYASRLKELQNYANSLTGEAKEAQIEYVNSIMDVIDAYTTLTNDTLPSTDLSIEELTQEIKDVNKEHEKTLKLVEALGDRYYEINGLINDVDKKLAINQAKQQNATASERVKLMQEEIDLMKE
-1487 RNQQAQEAVTTKA
+1487 KQDLLVQQGN
-1500 ELKTLLEQ
+1500 ELK
-1508 ELQLMEK
+1508 
-1515 KKKAIGDLQSALQ
+1515 
-1528 SEQQALKARL
+1528 
-1538 EKSGLL
+1538 
-1544 FDGDELVGDK
+1544 
-1554 QYGTIAKRLQA
+1554 
-1565 AQDWA
+1565 
-1570 NAASGAE
+1570 
-1577 KEWRKNDSL
+1577 
-1586 YLQEMINSYYD
+1586 
-1597 LMNQL
+1597 
-1602 GSVTS
+1602 
-1607 EYNEMTLAIRKAK
+1607 
-1620 KEQAELLKQVEN
+1620 VE
-1632 LADRYLKFTM
+1632 AD
-1642 QANRLSS
+1642 
-1649 ELSLNKRK
+1649 
-1657 QEYAVGEELLKLRER
+1657 
-1672 ELEILKEQ
+1672 
-1680 QQVNSGMITELKKE
+1680 ELKKKLSE
-1694 KDELAEFLK
+1694 QGVEFNT
-1703 GDGFIIGADGTITNY
+1703 DGTIKNY
-1718 DEKWQ
+1718 KQ
-1723 DKTDKYNGL
+1723 LMDKYKTIASQYVGDSRDEVL
-1732 AGYDAED
+1732 DEAEELIDLIEKYDDIIRNSLPDLVVEWED
-1739 YKEHLDEVADAIDRY
+1739 YTASIKK
-1754 LEILNSELP
+1754 
-1763 DAEENYYDL
+1763 AEETM
-1772 LDAMKELE
+1772 A
-1780 KQQEEYAK
+1780 Q
-1788 QLQEA
+1788 
-1793 MQLHDKLFTVT
+1793 TVT
-1804 QKLTKL
+1804 NVQKDITSAIE
-1810 QNELAVINSKLE
+1810 NELQKRTDAVKT
-1822 YASGEEKIDLLERQI
+1822 
-1837 ELYEAQRN
+1837 EL
-1845 LLQEQQKIQ
+1845 
-1854 QEKAESMRAELANS
+1854 
-1868 GLKFDSDGYISNYDT
+1868 
-1883 VIGALTKK
+1883 
-1891 IEAMEGGV
+1891 
-1899 ARDEAIE
+1899 
-1906 ELEEL
+1906 
-1911 VSKIEEYVDL
+1911 
-1921 VGSEIPSTEQEWLD
+1921 
-1935 LSNTIKQAQREQLQ
+1935 
-1949 IVQNVQE
+1949 
-1956 SIANA
+1956 
-1961 ITNKWQETTEN
+1961 
-1972 LKKEIQKQK
+1972 QKQK
-1981 DLLNSQWS
+1981 DLYNKQFD
-1989 EEDWDDELSKAQ
+1989 EEDWEDSLNSEQRKLDE
-2001 DNLNK
+2001 
-2006 IQAQINNLSKDTSL
+2006 IQQQINNLSRDTSL
-2020 AGQLKLEQLK
+2020 AGQLKL
-2030 EEYQQQLEAMNQ
+2030 QQLRDEYEAQQKVIND
-2042 MIKEH
+2042 MIRDKEK
-2047 EREVANQMF
+2047 ENGNNRF
-2056 EDEQNKLQEE
+2056 DEE
-2066 MEDALTAKNLAQA
+2066 MEKIDKELEEALDPKNMADL
-2079 VNNALSSGVV
+2079 VNKALVDGFV
-2089 TIGDEI
+2089 TIGDEVI
-2095 MSLNDLMVESIM
+2095 ELNTLMTDWLSDTGDGLYVIGDLLREELINNLRTAQELMVGMGITSTGI
-2107 EQESAYYALGEVMKS
+2107 Q
-2122 EMLDQ
+2122 
-2127 LEEARSLWQDI
+2127 
-2138 GKLTAGVLGNTT
+2138 GVLTKDLENKLNNALSANANNSSQNLDISIGSLIE
-2150 TPVSGLTGRNVTSIL
+2150 VKGNVTEDVLPKLESMIEVAKTEL
-2165 DNNQSPLVTVE
+2165 IDE
-2176 ITGTM
+2176 IASEIM
-2181 GEDITMSDV
+2181 
-2190 NQVAQKA
+2190 KR
-2197 CDDLLVKIT
+2197 
-2206 QLMG
+2206 

>member
-1 MALNF
+1 MASNMGLNF

-182 EAIKKTKEFQAATEA
+182 EAIKKTKEFQVATEA
-197 QKSVF
+197 QKSAF

-271 NMKNYFQ
+271 NMKSYFQ
-278 DAVQYT
+278 DAIQYT
-284 MDLDNAYT
+284 MDLDDAYT

-337 ESIEAVQDKLAGTA
+337 ESIEAIQDKLAGTA

-364 TSAVNSILSQYKL
+364 TSAVNSILNQYKL

-510 RDLEDILGDVATKW
+510 RDLEDILGDVAAKW

-598 DGLQPVI
+598 DGLQPAI

-615 MDLVNSFGAIPTTIT
+615 MDLVNGFGAIPTTIT
-630 LAGTSLLTFTDRGK
+630 LVGTSLLTFTDRGK

-656 HIKAIGNINTYIAKN
+656 HIKAIGNINTYIARN

-682 AVVQQTINQTL
+682 AVAQQTINQTL

-701 QGKSITN
+701 QGKSIAN
-708 LVTDLKTEQA
+708 LVTNLKTEQA
-718 ALRTTQ
+718 TLRTTQ

-741 TMGLSVAISAVI
+741 SMGLSVAISAVI

-768 GRTLE
+768 GRTLK

-880 VGKTDLFGNTTFDN
+880 VSKTDLFGNTTFDN

-1028 LQLKEKILSQF
+1028 LQLKEKITNQF
-1039 NETYVNPLSFEDTGD
+1039 DQTYVNPLGFEDIGS
-1054 LDRVIDKYQELYE
+1054 LDETIDKYQELYA

-1075 LNEAKTVEFRDGHPF
+1075 LNEGNSIEFKDGHPF
-1090 SRDFVDIIEAD
+1090 SKSFGEILDSD
-1101 LSNLED
+1101 LSSLED
-1107 FEGALLTINE
+1107 FQGALLTINE
-1117 LFEDMSASDLS
+1117 LFEDMSSADLT
-1128 EMFGEDLA
+1128 EMFGADLA
-1136 KQIQEVLD
+1136 SQIQEVLD
-1144 IDMTTPFS
+1144 IDLSTPFD
-1152 EMSDAAQQAVEGVVG
+1152 EMSDAAKQAVEGVIG
-1167 TFDTMENE
+1167 TFGNMEDE
-1175 LKEMFYR
+1175 LKGTFYR
-1182 LNATNEEFYQEL
+1182 LNATNEEFYTEL
-1194 QEKNGQV
+1194 RERNAEV

-1211 SANEYSNVAEYK
+1211 SANDYSNVAEYK

-1230 YTELMQMDADTL
+1230 YTELMQMDADAL
-1242 NYLYQNT
+1242 NKLYHNT
-1249 LKLLGIKE
+1249 LELLGIKE

-1269 AAFLINDIDLK
+1269 AAFLINGIDVK
-1280 ELKAKLLN
+1280 ELKTKLKN
-1288 EKKVLEAKKAELE
+1288 EKKLLEAKKAELE
-1301 GELKAEESQAN
+1301 GKLKAEESEAN
-1312 NSLKLQDDTSV
+1312 NSLKLQDDSSV
-1323 KSLQMLNTLTQRAEA
+1323 KSLQMLDTLTQRAQN

-1351 ALDGVAISALT
+1351 ALDGVAISAMT
-1362 GAAAVNTSS
+1362 GRAAVNTAS
-1371 LAQGSVTAQ
+1371 LSQGSVTAK

-1389 SKIDGLISNLEAYEK
+1389 SKINGLITSLEAYEK
-1404 LSSGDLTFTI
+1404 IGSGDLNFDI

-1433 SSGGS
+1433 KPS
-1438 GSSGK
+1438 GSSSSSSSK
-1443 GSGSSG
+1443 KPSGSS
-1449 KGSGSSGSTEKEVED
+1449 SSKKPSSSEDKAEKEKEVAD
-1464 LDLKIDKY
+1464 LELLTDRYYKLNAALTEVEKNLDKNRA
-1472 QELQEAINRVSEALE
+1472 LQEQVSSKEE
-1487 RNQQAQEAVTTKA
+1487 Y
-1500 ELKTLLEQ
+1500 
-1508 ELQLMEK
+1508 K
-1515 KKKAIGDLQSALQ
+1515 K
-1528 SEQQALKARL
+1528 
-1538 EKSGLL
+1538 
-1544 FDGDELVGDK
+1544 LVEEE
-1554 QYGTIAKRLQA
+1554 I
-1565 AQDWA
+1565 
-1570 NAASGAE
+1570 S
-1577 KEWRKNDSL
+1577 
-1586 YLQEMINSYYD
+1586 
-1597 LMNQL
+1597 
-1602 GSVTS
+1602 
-1607 EYNEMTLAIRKAK
+1607 
-1620 KEQAELLKQVEN
+1620 LLKQKKTALEN
-1632 LADRYLKFTM
+1632 
-1642 QANRLSS
+1642 
-1649 ELSLNKRK
+1649 
-1657 QEYAVGEELLKLRER
+1657 
-1672 ELEILKEQ
+1672 ILKEQ
-1680 QQVNSGMITELKKE
+1680 QKERQELKSTLSNSGFKFDSNGNITNAMERLQALTKAANSLSGEAKE
-1694 KDELAEFLK
+1694 AAIEQVKALQDLIEAYDEL
-1703 GDGFIIGADGTITNY
+1703 DDDTIPST
-1718 DEKWQ
+1718 E
-1723 DKTDKYNGL
+1723 
-1732 AGYDAED
+1732 
-1739 YKEHLDEVADAIDRY
+1739 
-1754 LEILNSELP
+1754 LEILELAK
-1763 DAEENYYDL
+1763 DITDLNKALEENLKLIDNLGDRYFNL
-1772 LDAMKELE
+1772 LRKIAKVDNALSLNQA
-1780 KQQEEYAK
+1780 KQQNAHGKERAK
-1788 QLQEA
+1788 
-1793 MQLHDKLFTVT
+1793 
-1804 QKLTKL
+1804 
-1810 QNELAVINSKLE
+1810 
-1822 YASGEEKIDLLERQI
+1822 
-1837 ELYEAQRN
+1837 
-1845 LLQEQQKIQ
+1845 LLQEEIELLQKRQKLVEQQK
-1854 QEKAESMRAELANS
+1854 AETQKEVDEVKNELTKN
-1868 GLKFDSDGYISNYDT
+1868 GVKFNSDGTISNYDQL
-1883 VIGALTKK
+1883 VKQLQDKANSLVGDSQ
-1891 IEAMEGGV
+1891 
-1899 ARDEAIE
+1899 DEAIE
-1906 ELEEL
+1906 NAEN
-1911 VSKIEEYVDL
+1911 I
-1921 VGSEIPSTEQEWLD
+1921 LD
-1935 LSNTIKQAQREQLQ
+1935 LIDKYVTLTEDTLPDLDVAWQDYANNIKEA
-1949 IVQNVQE
+1949 QE
-1956 SIANA
+1956 SIAEVVE
-1961 ITNKWQETTEN
+1961 ETQ
-1972 LKKEIQKQK
+1972 KEISNAYQKYQNERYSKLKESLQK
-1981 DLLNSQWS
+1981 EKDAYNKAYE
-1989 EEDWDDELSKAQ
+1989 EEDFERDLSKQQRTLDELAQ
-2001 DNLNK
+2001 
-2006 IQAQINNLSKDTSL
+2006 QIAIYSRDTSL
-2020 AGQLKLEQLK
+2020 AGQQRLEQLK
-2030 EEYQQQLEAMNQ
+2030 KEYEAQQEVLNDMIRDKEKDLTNERFDEEIDKLDKELEDLLSAENIAKVVNEALQTGVIDLGDTVMNLNDF
-2042 MIKEH
+2042 MI
-2047 EREVANQMF
+2047 QSIQ
-2056 EDEQNKLQEE
+2056 DQEE
-2066 MEDALTAKNLAQA
+2066 AYFALGSTIKDELIGNLETAKSLIQDMNNNPILKTVLSG
-2079 VNNALSSGVV
+2079 VNNYSRSSTVTPLTDVVSNRLRTSMYEQELILQDELSSLISRMQTNVSTADLSNINRSQSNAITVEMPV
-2089 TIGDEI
+2089 TVQG
-2095 MSLNDLMVESIM
+2095 N
-2107 EQESAYYALGEVMKS
+2107 
-2122 EMLDQ
+2122 LD
-2127 LEEARSLWQDI
+2127 
-2138 GKLTAGVLGNTT
+2138 
-2150 TPVSGLTGRNVTSIL
+2150 NVTL
-2165 DNNQSPLVTVE
+2165 
-2176 ITGTM
+2176 
-2181 GEDITMSDV
+2181 
-2190 NQVAQKA
+2190 
-2197 CDDLLVKIT
+2197 DLLESRLTKQQDTIIKT
-2206 QLMG
+2206 ISKALR

>member
-133 LSNDKALLEGIND
+133 LSNDKALLEGID
-146 LQGNIGKKID
+146 HLQGRIGKKVD
-156 EISKKKNSKHI
+156 EISKKKNIIDTTK
-167 TQLKQETDEWLKSEI
+167 LKKETDEWLKSEI

-197 QKSVF
+197 QKSAF

-213 YSVEGL
+213 YSAEGL

-278 DAVQYT
+278 DAIQYT

-305 NEWTKTA
+305 NKWTKTA

-364 TSAVNSILSQYKL
+364 TSAVNSILNQYKL

-598 DGLQPVI
+598 DGLQPTI
-605 AGGVQLASTL
+605 TGGVQLASTL
-615 MDLVNSFGAIPTTIT
+615 MDLVNGFGAIPTTIT

-656 HIKAIGNINTYIAKN
+656 HIKAIGNINTYIARN

-682 AVVQQTINQTL
+682 AVAQQTINQTL

-701 QGKSITN
+701 QGKSITD
-708 LVTDLKTEQA
+708 LVTGLKTEQA

-741 TMGLSVAISAVI
+741 SFGLSVAISTAI

-796 NNVKADVSSM
+796 NNVKTDVSSM

-854 LETRIGLLEQEAE
+854 LGTRIDLLEQEAE

-880 VGKTDLFGNTTFDN
+880 VSKTDLFGNTTFDN

-983 LKQQYLNTIKEL
+983 LKQQYLDTIKEL

-1014 EEQLDKMEATVDKA
+1014 EEQMEKMEATVDKA
-1028 LQLKEKILSQF
+1028 LQLKEKISSQF
-1039 NETYVNPLSFEDTGD
+1039 DQSYVNPLGFGD
-1054 LDRVIDKYQELYE
+1054 IGSLDETIDKYQELYA

-1075 LNEAKTVEFRDGHPF
+1075 LNEGNGIEFKDGHPF
-1090 SRDFVDIIEAD
+1090 SKSFGEILDSD
-1101 LSNLED
+1101 LSSLED
-1107 FEGALLTINE
+1107 FQGALFTINE
-1117 LFEDMSASDLS
+1117 LFEDMSSADLT
-1128 EMFGEDLA
+1128 EMFGADLA
-1136 KQIQEVLD
+1136 SQIQEVLD
-1144 IDMTTPFS
+1144 IDLSTPFD
-1152 EMSDAAQQAVEGVVG
+1152 EMSDAAKQAVEGVIA
-1167 TFDTMENE
+1167 TFGNMEEE
-1175 LKEMFYR
+1175 LKGTFYR
-1182 LNATNEEFYQEL
+1182 LNATNEEFYEEL
-1194 QEKNGQV
+1194 RERNSQV
-1201 FDTLSERWGV
+1201 FDSLYERWGV
-1211 SANEYSNVAEYK
+1211 SADQYANVAEYK

-1230 YTELMQMDADTL
+1230 YTELMQMDANTL
-1242 NYLYQNT
+1242 NQLYQNT
-1249 LKLLGIKE
+1249 LTLLGIKE

-1269 AAFLINDIDLK
+1269 AAFLINGIDIK
-1280 ELKAKLLN
+1280 ELKAKLEN
-1288 EKKVLEAKKAELE
+1288 EKKILQAKKEELE

-1312 NSLKLQDDTSV
+1312 NALDVQNQAGV
-1323 KSLQMLNTLTQRAEA
+1323 KSLQMMNTLSQRAQG
-1338 HYNTFYGRMSSTG
+1338 HYNSFYGSMSSTG
-1351 ALDGVAISALT
+1351 ALDGVAISAMT
-1362 GAAAVNTSS
+1362 GRATVNTSS
-1371 LAQGSVTAQ
+1371 LSQGNVTAKALQSVT
-1380 ALQGVNDKL
+1380 DKIA
-1389 SKIDGLISNLEAYEK
+1389 KIDGILGSLDSYEK
-1404 LSSGDLTFTI
+1404 LSSGDLNFTI

-1433 SSGGS
+1433 NS
-1438 GSSGK
+1438 K
-1443 GSGSSG
+1443 
-1449 KGSGSSGSTEKEVED
+1449 GSSGSKGSGGSKGSSSEKVVED
-1464 LDLKIDKY
+1464 LKLTIDRY
-1472 QELQEAINRVSEALE
+1472 YELNDVLDDVNNALEMNRELQKAATNVETTKKLHKEEIKLLNDKLEATKKLYNEQRNEMLDNKNVLSSAGFEFDKEGNLTNYASRLKELQNYANSLTGEAKEAQIEYVNSIMDVIDAYTTLTNDTLPSTVLSIEELTQEIKDVNKEHEKTLKLVEALGDRYYEINGLINDVDKKLAINQAKQQNATASERVKLMQEEIDLMKE
-1487 RNQQAQEAVTTKA
+1487 KQDLLVQQGN
-1500 ELKTLLEQ
+1500 ELKVE
-1508 ELQLMEK
+1508 
-1515 KKKAIGDLQSALQ
+1515 
-1528 SEQQALKARL
+1528 
-1538 EKSGLL
+1538 
-1544 FDGDELVGDK
+1544 
-1554 QYGTIAKRLQA
+1554 
-1565 AQDWA
+1565 
-1570 NAASGAE
+1570 AE
-1577 KEWRKNDSL
+1577 
-1586 YLQEMINSYYD
+1586 
-1597 LMNQL
+1597 
-1602 GSVTS
+1602 
-1607 EYNEMTLAIRKAK
+1607 
-1620 KEQAELLKQVEN
+1620 
-1632 LADRYLKFTM
+1632 
-1642 QANRLSS
+1642 
-1649 ELSLNKRK
+1649 
-1657 QEYAVGEELLKLRER
+1657 
-1672 ELEILKEQ
+1672 
-1680 QQVNSGMITELKKE
+1680 ELKKKLSE
-1694 KDELAEFLK
+1694 QGVEFNT
-1703 GDGFIIGADGTITNY
+1703 DGTIKNY
-1718 DEKWQ
+1718 KQ
-1723 DKTDKYNGL
+1723 LMDKYKTIASQYVGDSRDEVL
-1732 AGYDAED
+1732 DEAEELIDLIEKYDDIIRNSLPDLVVEWED
-1739 YKEHLDEVADAIDRY
+1739 YTASIKK
-1754 LEILNSELP
+1754 
-1763 DAEENYYDL
+1763 AEETM
-1772 LDAMKELE
+1772 A
-1780 KQQEEYAK
+1780 Q
-1788 QLQEA
+1788 
-1793 MQLHDKLFTVT
+1793 TVT
-1804 QKLTKL
+1804 NVQKDITSAIE
-1810 QNELAVINSKLE
+1810 NELQKRTDAVKT
-1822 YASGEEKIDLLERQI
+1822 
-1837 ELYEAQRN
+1837 EL
-1845 LLQEQQKIQ
+1845 
-1854 QEKAESMRAELANS
+1854 
-1868 GLKFDSDGYISNYDT
+1868 
-1883 VIGALTKK
+1883 
-1891 IEAMEGGV
+1891 
-1899 ARDEAIE
+1899 
-1906 ELEEL
+1906 
-1911 VSKIEEYVDL
+1911 
-1921 VGSEIPSTEQEWLD
+1921 
-1935 LSNTIKQAQREQLQ
+1935 
-1949 IVQNVQE
+1949 
-1956 SIANA
+1956 
-1961 ITNKWQETTEN
+1961 
-1972 LKKEIQKQK
+1972 QKQK
-1981 DLLNSQWS
+1981 DLYNKQFD
-1989 EEDWDDELSKAQ
+1989 EEDWEDSLNSEQRKLDE
-2001 DNLNK
+2001 
-2006 IQAQINNLSKDTSL
+2006 IQQQINNLSRDTSL
-2020 AGQLKLEQLK
+2020 AGQLKL
-2030 EEYQQQLEAMNQ
+2030 QQLRDEYEAQQKVIND
-2042 MIKEH
+2042 MIRDKEK
-2047 EREVANQMF
+2047 ENGNNRF
-2056 EDEQNKLQEE
+2056 DEE
-2066 MEDALTAKNLAQA
+2066 MEKIDKELEEALDPKNMADL
-2079 VNNALSSGVV
+2079 VNKALVDGFV
-2089 TIGDEI
+2089 TIGDEVI
-2095 MSLNDLMVESIM
+2095 ELDTLMTDWLSDTGDGLYAIGDLLREELINNLRTAQELMVGMGITSTGI
-2107 EQESAYYALGEVMKS
+2107 Q
-2122 EMLDQ
+2122 
-2127 LEEARSLWQDI
+2127 
-2138 GKLTAGVLGNTT
+2138 GVLTKDLENKLNNALSANSNSSSQNLDISIGSLIE
-2150 TPVSGLTGRNVTSIL
+2150 VKGNVTEDVLPKLESMIEVAKTEL
-2165 DNNQSPLVTVE
+2165 IDE
-2176 ITGTM
+2176 IASEIM
-2181 GEDITMSDV
+2181 
-2190 NQVAQKA
+2190 KR
-2197 CDDLLVKIT
+2197 
-2206 QLMG
+2206 

>member
-118 EASQIRIELQQWGQV
+118 EASQIRIELQQWGQF

-156 EISKKKNSKHI
+156 EISKKKNSEHI

-182 EAIKKTKEFQAATEA
+182 EAIKKTKEFQVATEA
-197 QKSVF
+197 QKSAF

-213 YSVEGL
+213 YSAEGL
-219 SKQKAQL
+219 SKQKVQL

-271 NMKNYFQ
+271 NMKNYSQ
-278 DAVQYT
+278 DAIQYT

-417 MVSAIDTSGSIVESA
+417 MVSAINTSGSIVESA

-510 RDLEDILGDVATKW
+510 RNLEDILGDVAAKW

-598 DGLQPVI
+598 DGLQPAI

-615 MDLVNSFGAIPTTIT
+615 MDLVNGFGAIPTTIT
-630 LAGTSLLTFTDRGK
+630 LAGTALLTFTDRGR
-644 QARDMMLTLGES
+644 QARDMMLLLGES
-656 HIKAIGNINTYIAKN
+656 HVKAIGNINTYIARN
-671 KVKIEDMKNEI
+671 KVKIEDMKDEI

-701 QGKSITN
+701 QGESITN

-741 TMGLSVAISAVI
+741 SFGLSVAISTVI

-813 NDENTSIEKQEE
+813 NNENTSIEKQEE
-825 LTNSVNEMLSGHA
+825 LTNSVNEMLSGYA

-880 VGKTDLFGNTTFDN
+880 VSKTDLFGNTTFDN

-947 SLVTDIKTSATNAG
+947 SLVTEIKTSATNAG

-983 LKQQYLNTIKEL
+983 LKQQYLNTIEEL
-995 KQALAEVGKE
+995 KQALVEVGQE
-1005 DVEIFNLFG
+1005 DIKIFNLFDEG
-1014 EEQLDKMEATVDKA
+1014 EVEEVEEVTEEIVNHVQTAKEKLEEFFGEDYDSSNIRDAFDAVVNACSGIKEGTEEAEEALRLLKKTFPQLSSEVDTLSEAISYLGNKSMLETRAEAEELVTILDKLKESGQEALDTSTMEQLLELYPELGSRISDAAEVQEFLNDKIREMQETNDEVYNNMLASDTEFWNQKMKNSEEWLAHEQDVQNAVTQMGAEMLGIQAEDFANYINQKGGFREVDLRNA
-1028 LQLKEKILSQF
+1028 GNAAQAEGTLSTNLIQQLLQLYAQ
-1039 NETYVNPLSFEDTGD
+1039 YVNEKGGARAVDMENILEFLNSHGGAEAKTIQQLVQMWNEYYKAKKAEILDTISTMAGDYGD
-1054 LDRVIDKYQELYE
+1054 LGNVVPALMSQLRSLEKSAQTMGNYFNSVSASFKGVTASVGSIGASVGKISNSLSKANSGSKGSSGSGGSSSKTEEEKLSDDIEIVIDKY
-1067 ANESLIDI
+1067 D
-1075 LNEAKTVEFRDGHPF
+1075 
-1090 SRDFVDIIEAD
+1090 
-1101 LSNLED
+1101 
-1107 FEGALLTINE
+1107 
-1117 LFEDMSASDLS
+1117 
-1128 EMFGEDLA
+1128 
-1136 KQIQEVLD
+1136 
-1144 IDMTTPFS
+1144 
-1152 EMSDAAQQAVEGVVG
+1152 
-1167 TFDTMENE
+1167 
-1175 LKEMFYR
+1175 
-1182 LNATNEEFYQEL
+1182 EL
-1194 QEKNGQV
+1194 QNAI
-1201 FDTLSERWGV
+1201 D
-1211 SANEYSNVAEYK
+1211 
-1223 RAVDQQV
+1223 
-1230 YTELMQMDADTL
+1230 
-1242 NYLYQNT
+1242 
-1249 LKLLGIKE
+1249 
-1257 EAGEERVSMEDQ
+1257 RVT
-1269 AAFLINDIDLK
+1269 N
-1280 ELKAKLLN
+1280 
-1288 EKKVLEAKKAELE
+1288 
-1301 GELKAEESQAN
+1301 
-1312 NSLKLQDDTSV
+1312 
-1323 KSLQMLNTLTQRAEA
+1323 
-1338 HYNTFYGRMSSTG
+1338 
-1351 ALDGVAISALT
+1351 ALDR
-1362 GAAAVNTSS
+1362 
-1371 LAQGSVTAQ
+1371 
-1380 ALQGVNDKL
+1380 
-1389 SKIDGLISNLEAYEK
+1389 
-1404 LSSGDLTFTI
+1404 
-1414 TPYNPSNSSTTSSG
+1414 
-1428 GYKPS
+1428 
-1433 SSGGS
+1433 
-1438 GSSGK
+1438 
-1443 GSGSSG
+1443 
-1449 KGSGSSGSTEKEVED
+1449 
-1464 LDLKIDKY
+1464 
-1472 QELQEAINRVSEALE
+1472 NR
-1487 RNQQAQEAVTTKA
+1487 QAQEMVSTKA
-1500 ELKTLLEQ
+1500 ELKKLLE
-1508 ELQLMEK
+1508 EEVSLMNK
-1515 KKKAIGDLQSALQ
+1515 KKDALTDMQKALLD
-1528 SEQQALKARL
+1528 EQKALKQTL
-1538 EKSGLL
+1538 QGKYGFK
-1544 FDGDELVGDK
+1544 FDGDDLVGGG
-1554 QYGTIAKRLQA
+1554 YESTLGREATIEERIQA
-1565 AQDWA
+1565 MVKWA
-1570 NAASGAE
+1570 NSQTVSHVRDYSQAE
-1577 KEWRKNDSL
+1577 VESIYEMVERYTEIMNDEL
-1586 YLQEMINSYYD
+1586 PD
-1597 LMNQL
+1597 
-1602 GSVTS
+1602 VTS
-1607 EYNEMTLAIRKAK
+1607 NINDITYELRKAK
-1620 KEQAELLKQVEN
+1620 KEHVELLKQVEN

-1642 QANRLSS
+1642 KADRLSN
-1649 ELSLNKRK
+1649 ELSLNQRK
-1657 QEYAVGEELLKLRER
+1657 QEYAVGEELLKLRKE
-1672 ELEILKEQ
+1672 ELEILEKQ
-1680 QQVNSGMITELKKE
+1680 QQVNSDKIEELQKE
-1694 KDELAEFLK
+1694 REELAAYLK
-1703 GDGFIIGADGTITNY
+1703 GTGFTIGADGTLTNY
-1718 DEKWQ
+1718 DKKWQ

-1732 AGYDAED
+1732 AGYEAED
-1739 YKEHLDEVADAIDRY
+1739 YKEYLDEVADAIDRY

-1763 DAEENYYDL
+1763 EAEENYYDL

-1788 QLQEA
+1788 QLENV
-1793 MQLHDKLFTVT
+1793 MKLHDKLFTVT

-1810 QNELAVINSKLE
+1810 QNELAIIDSKLQ

-2089 TIGDEI
+2089 TIGDEV
-2095 MSLNDLMVESIM
+2095 MSLNDLMIESIM

-2138 GKLTAGVLGNTT
+2138 GKLTAGVLGDTT
-2150 TPVSGLTGRNVTSIL
+2150 TPISGLAGKNVTSIL
-2165 DNNQSPLVTVE
+2165 DNNQAPLVKVE
-2176 ITGTM
+2176 ITGSM

-2190 NQVAQKA
+2190 NKAAQKA

>member
-40 GGNTNVDPLKKIVEN
+40 GGNTSADPLKKIVEN

-182 EAIKKTKEFQAATEA
+182 EAIKKTKEFQAATET
-197 QKSVF
+197 QKSAF
-202 DKLTNSMEINA
+202 NKLTNSMEINA

-219 SKQKAQL
+219 SKQKTQL

-278 DAVQYT
+278 DAIQYT
-284 MDLDNAYT
+284 MDLDSAYT

-406 LEIDNVKGIQE
+406 LKIDNVKGIQE

-456 VGNAMKMIAARTL
+456 VGNAMKMITARTL

-510 RDLEDILGDVATKW
+510 RDLEDILGDVAAKW

-598 DGLQPVI
+598 DGLQPAI

-615 MDLVNSFGAIPTTIT
+615 MDLVNGFGAIPTTIT
-630 LAGTSLLTFTDRGK
+630 LVGTSLLTFTDRGK
-644 QARDMMLTLGES
+644 QARDMMLLLGES
-656 HIKAIGNINTYIAKN
+656 HVKAIGNINTYIARN
-671 KVKIEDMKNEI
+671 KVKIEDMKDEI
-682 AVVQQTINQTL
+682 AVGQQSINQIL
-693 RDIEVRKS
+693 RDIEARKS
-701 QGKSITN
+701 QGKSITT
-708 LVTDLKTEQA
+708 LTTQLKTEQA

-724 IELAKT
+724 LELAKT

-741 TMGLSVAISAVI
+741 SMGLSVAISAVI

-781 LNEKVNSYTDSVEKL
+781 LNEKVNSYTESVEKL

-825 LTNSVNEMLSGHA
+825 LTNSVNKMLSGHA

-880 VGKTDLFGNTTFDN
+880 VSKTDLFGNTTFDN

-961 KIMNDYMTLRDA
+961 KIMSDYMTLYDA
-973 GRIDNAQFEA
+973 ERIDDSQFEA

-1014 EEQLDKMEATVDKA
+1014 EGEVEEVEEVTEEIVNHVQTAKEKLEEFFGEDYDSSNVRGAFDAVVSACGGVQEGTEEAKEALALLKQTFPQLSSEVDTLSEAIAYLGNKSMLETRAEAEELVEILDK
-1028 LQLKEKILSQF
+1028 LKESGQDALDTSTMTQLLNMYPELGSHINDVAYIQEFLNDKIQEMQQVNDNVYSSLLATDENFWNQKIKNSDEWLAHEKEVQNAITQLGAEMLGIQEQDFIDFINSKGGLRDVDLSNAKNAANAEGKLSADLLNQLLGWYSQ
-1039 NETYVNPLSFEDTGD
+1039 YVGEKGGARITD
-1054 LDRVIDKYQELYE
+1054 LDNVAEFL
-1067 ANESLIDI
+1067 NEQGGM
-1075 LNEAKTVEFRDGHPF
+1075 EAKTVEELV
-1090 SRDFVDIIEAD
+1090 SMWKTYYNAKKAEIQSSLAL
-1101 LSNLED
+1101 LSNSINAGNPYQDLGNLTPAQSAQMAELNKQMVNLEKSAAAMGN
-1107 FEGALLTINE
+1107 FFNSVTTSFKGVSSSLSQA
-1117 LFEDMSASDLS
+1117 SASVGKIGSGKSPSSSSSSSNKGSSSSKDVANLELAIDRYYELNDAIDDVNNAL
-1128 EMFGEDLA
+1128 EMNRQLQ
-1136 KQIQEVLD
+1136 K
-1144 IDMTTPFS
+1144 M
-1152 EMSDAAQQAVEGVVG
+1152 
-1167 TFDTMENE
+1167 
-1175 LKEMFYR
+1175 
-1182 LNATNEEFYQEL
+1182 ATNVATTKKLHEEE
-1194 QEKNGQV
+1194 
-1201 FDTLSERWGV
+1201 
-1211 SANEYSNVAEYK
+1211 
-1223 RAVDQQV
+1223 
-1230 YTELMQMDADTL
+1230 
-1242 NYLYQNT
+1242 
-1249 LKLLGIKE
+1249 I
-1257 EAGEERVSMEDQ
+1257 
-1269 AAFLINDIDLK
+1269 
-1280 ELKAKLLN
+1280 KLLN
-1288 EKKVLEAKKAELE
+1288 EKLEATKKLQLEQRNDMLDHKNLLSTAGFSFDEEGNLTNYASRLKELQNYANSLTGEAKEAQIKYVNSIVDIIDAYTTLTNNSLPSTELAIEQLTQEIKDVNKEHEKTLKLVEALGDRYYEINGLINDVDKKLAINQAKQQNATASERVKLMQEEIDLMKEKQDLLVQQGNELKVEADELKKKLSEQGVEFNTDGTIKNYKQLMDKYKTIASQYVGDSRDEVLDEAEELIDLIEKYDDIIRNSLPDLVVEWEDYTASIKKAEE
-1301 GELKAEESQAN
+1301 AMAQTVTNVQK
-1312 NSLKLQDDTSV
+1312 DITS
-1323 KSLQMLNTLTQRAEA
+1323 
-1338 HYNTFYGRMSSTG
+1338 
-1351 ALDGVAISALT
+1351 AIE
-1362 GAAAVNTSS
+1362 N
-1371 LAQGSVTAQ
+1371 
-1380 ALQGVNDKL
+1380 
-1389 SKIDGLISNLEAYEK
+1389 
-1404 LSSGDLTFTI
+1404 
-1414 TPYNPSNSSTTSSG
+1414 
-1428 GYKPS
+1428 
-1433 SSGGS
+1433 
-1438 GSSGK
+1438 
-1443 GSGSSG
+1443 
-1449 KGSGSSGSTEKEVED
+1449 
-1464 LDLKIDKY
+1464 
-1472 QELQEAINRVSEALE
+1472 ELQKRTD
-1487 RNQQAQEAVTTKA
+1487 AVK
-1500 ELKTLLEQ
+1500 
-1508 ELQLMEK
+1508 
-1515 KKKAIGDLQSALQ
+1515 
-1528 SEQQALKARL
+1528 
-1538 EKSGLL
+1538 
-1544 FDGDELVGDK
+1544 
-1554 QYGTIAKRLQA
+1554 
-1565 AQDWA
+1565 
-1570 NAASGAE
+1570 
-1577 KEWRKNDSL
+1577 
-1586 YLQEMINSYYD
+1586 
-1597 LMNQL
+1597 
-1602 GSVTS
+1602 
-1607 EYNEMTLAIRKAK
+1607 
-1620 KEQAELLKQVEN
+1620 
-1632 LADRYLKFTM
+1632 
-1642 QANRLSS
+1642 
-1649 ELSLNKRK
+1649 
-1657 QEYAVGEELLKLRER
+1657 
-1672 ELEILKEQ
+1672 
-1680 QQVNSGMITELKKE
+1680 TEL
-1694 KDELAEFLK
+1694 
-1703 GDGFIIGADGTITNY
+1703 
-1718 DEKWQ
+1718 
-1723 DKTDKYNGL
+1723 
-1732 AGYDAED
+1732 
-1739 YKEHLDEVADAIDRY
+1739 
-1754 LEILNSELP
+1754 
-1763 DAEENYYDL
+1763 
-1772 LDAMKELE
+1772 
-1780 KQQEEYAK
+1780 
-1788 QLQEA
+1788 
-1793 MQLHDKLFTVT
+1793 
-1804 QKLTKL
+1804 
-1810 QNELAVINSKLE
+1810 
-1822 YASGEEKIDLLERQI
+1822 
-1837 ELYEAQRN
+1837 
-1845 LLQEQQKIQ
+1845 
-1854 QEKAESMRAELANS
+1854 
-1868 GLKFDSDGYISNYDT
+1868 
-1883 VIGALTKK
+1883 
-1891 IEAMEGGV
+1891 
-1899 ARDEAIE
+1899 
-1906 ELEEL
+1906 
-1911 VSKIEEYVDL
+1911 
-1921 VGSEIPSTEQEWLD
+1921 
-1935 LSNTIKQAQREQLQ
+1935 
-1949 IVQNVQE
+1949 
-1956 SIANA
+1956 
-1961 ITNKWQETTEN
+1961 
-1972 LKKEIQKQK
+1972 QKQK
-1981 DLLNSQWS
+1981 DLYNKQFD
-1989 EEDWDDELSKAQ
+1989 EEDWEDSLNSEQRKLDE
-2001 DNLNK
+2001 
-2006 IQAQINNLSKDTSL
+2006 IQQQINNLSRDTSL
-2020 AGQLKLEQLK
+2020 AGQLKL
-2030 EEYQQQLEAMNQ
+2030 QQLRDEYEAQQKVIND
-2042 MIKEH
+2042 MIKDKEK
-2047 EREVANQMF
+2047 ENGNNRF
-2056 EDEQNKLQEE
+2056 DEE
-2066 MEDALTAKNLAQA
+2066 MEKIDKELEEALDPKNMADL
-2079 VNNALSSGVV
+2079 VNKALVDGFV
-2089 TIGDEI
+2089 TIGDEVI
-2095 MSLNDLMVESIM
+2095 ELDTLMTDWLSDTGDGLYVIGDLLREELINNLRTA
-2107 EQESAYYALGEVMKS
+2107 QELMAGMGITSTGVTNS
-2122 EMLDQ
+2122 GVQ
-2127 LEEARSLWQDI
+2127 LEQSVLTKDLENKLNNALTTNTNNSSQNLDISIGSLI
-2138 GKLTAGVLGNTT
+2138 EVKG
-2150 TPVSGLTGRNVTSIL
+2150 NVTEDVLPKLESMIEVAKTEL
-2165 DNNQSPLVTVE
+2165 IDE
-2176 ITGTM
+2176 IASEIM
-2181 GEDITMSDV
+2181 
-2190 NQVAQKA
+2190 KR
-2197 CDDLLVKIT
+2197 
-2206 QLMG
+2206 

>member
-1 MALNF
+1 MALDFN
-6 SYTLSPDENA
+6 YTLSPDEQT
-16 SWTKFKDFAK
+16 SWSEFQAFAEK
-26 KVSGQEIKINLDIA
+26 ISKEKIQIGITFESQGGTGGGSGGS
-40 GGNTNVDPLKKIVEN
+40 GGIPAAIDKQIQ
-55 VDRSGK
+55 
-61 ALTSKVE
+61 

-83 KADKNLLEGILP
+83 KADKNLLEGIIP
-95 IDEISKQIDSLANS
+95 VDEIARQIEQLGKS
-109 GKSLNQIRT
+109 GESLNQIRSK
-118 EASQIRIELQQWGQV
+118 ASEIRVEMQQWGQV
-133 LSNDKALLEGIND
+133 LTNDKALLEGIND
-146 LQGNIGKKID
+146 LQGNISKKID
-156 EISKKKNSKHI
+156 EISNKKNSKHI
-167 TQLKQETDEWLKSEI
+167 TQLKEETDKWLKSEI
-182 EAIKKTKEFQAATEA
+182 EGIKKSKEFQAATEA
-197 QKSVF
+197 QKTAF
-202 DKLTNSMEINA
+202 DKLSKSMEVNA

-219 SKQKAQL
+219 NKQKAQL
-226 NQQLKEQRQLFEDR
+226 KTQLEEQRQIFRDR

-245 RRKYDD
+245 NKKYSD
-251 LQGSIKNLV
+251 LQGTIKNLV
-260 VRYVSLQAILH
+260 VRYVSLQGVLHTAKAQFLEAKQYIMDVDEAFTNMSMTMQTMTKTDFSNMVGQISKMSQEMGGITGNVLKIAQTFANDQTSIQEIMAKLAPSTALMNISGMDATEVTKSVMSIANSYQLLEEGGKNAAEVTEYLGDVLAKTSANMSMDFVEGMQGLIEGIGVAGSTMKAAGVDMEWFVGQLGNMMVATGQSSEKLGRGLRTITARVMQQKQALEELGESTEEVAIAMAQGERAL
-271 NMKNYFQ
+271 NEIGIKIRNDLSGELRSFSDIMDDLGGKWDSLTDSTKYYLAEQLAGKNQ
-278 DAVQYT
+278 
-284 MDLDNAYT
+284 MDIFIGMMDSYKSGIDLVNNAY
-292 DVAISMDVTRQEF
+292 D
-305 NEWTKTA
+305 
-312 RTIAQANGQ
+312 AQG
-321 TTTSLMEMVK
+321 TLMEMNGVYANSLQGK
-331 IYATAG
+331 INTLTSAQQELYQTFFNSDGFKAVIDNCTKLINSLTFVIDKFGSIPTVVTAVSTAFLSLNGVGKDVTAGFMNMFPVTQNLNKQLQEKTERLKDVIAEQLATA
-337 ESIEAVQDKLAGTA
+337 
-351 MIQNITQW
+351 
-359 DAEQT
+359 
-364 TSAVNSILSQYKL
+364 NST
-377 LEKEINGVTGN
+377 N
-388 VSNAITYLG
+388 
-397 DNLIGISNA
+397 
-406 LEIDNVKGIQE
+406 
-417 MVSAIDTSGSIVESA
+417 
-432 GGTMEW
+432 
-438 YMGIT
+438 
-443 GALGE
+443 
-448 AMNATGAE
+448 
-456 VGNAMKMIAARTL
+456 
-469 QQKQVIEDMGES
+469 
-481 VENFEI
+481 
-487 ETANAEAAL
+487 
-496 NDIGVSIRGQGGEL
+496 
-510 RDLEDILGDVATKW
+510 
-524 NDLSDSTQQ
+524 
-533 FIGEKLAGNNRRS
+533 
-546 YFTAMMENYARVLEL
+546 
-561 QQAGLNSS
+561 
-569 GELMKANEIRVESL
+569 SL
-583 AGQINILKDKMLAFS
+583 AKAMTSSATSTTLVGKVMGQFNT
-598 DGLQPVI
+598 
-605 AGGVQLASTL
+605 TL
-615 MDLVNSFGAIPTTIT
+615 
-630 LAGTSLLTFTDRGK
+630 
-644 QARDMMLTLGES
+644 
-656 HIKAIGNINTYIAKN
+656 IKA
-671 KVKIEDMKNEI
+671 
-682 AVVQQTINQTL
+682 QLQ
-693 RDIEVRKS
+693 
-701 QGKSITN
+701 
-708 LVTDLKTEQA
+708 LVA
-718 ALRTTQ
+718 
-724 IELAKT
+724 T

-741 TMGLSVAISAVI
+741 SFGLSAAIGAVI
-753 SLAGKLVSAFKEFNH
+753 SLTGKLINAFKEFNH
-768 GRTLE
+768 SKSIE
-773 GITESIGS
+773 GISESVSS
-781 LNEKVNSYTDSVEKL
+781 LSEKVDSYKQSVEKL
-796 NNVKADVSSM
+796 NSVKADVSSM
-806 RKMVETI
+806 KKLLNTI
-813 NDENTSIEKQEE
+813 NNENTSIEKQQE
-825 LTNSVNEMLSGHA
+825 LTERVNNILSEHA
-838 SSYESIESVL
+838 SNYSSIKSILED
-848 NNENIA
+848 ENVS
-854 LETRIGLLEQEAE
+854 LETRIGLLEKQAE
-867 LQRQLKA
+867 L
-874 NEVMEE
+874 EE
-880 VGKTDLFGNTTFDN
+880 QIEAKNLLESVNKTDWRGNTDFDN
-894 AMSQTENLANQL
+894 ILK
-906 INAKKALDN
+906 NAT
-915 KVSDIENGVVY
+915 
-926 SINGKAS
+926 S
-933 YIADASKEFTERVD
+933 YIDTLKQAGENVEWFNNLLEEQGELSQQTVD
-947 SLVTDIKTSATNAG
+947 YGEMYAQGFSEAISNIKSLAIEAG
-961 KIMNDYMTLRDA
+961 KEMSNYLTIFNSNL
-973 GRIDNAQFEA
+973 IDETQFNYYKE
-983 LKQQYLNTIKEL
+983 QYLAFVEQL
-995 KQALAEVGKE
+995 KQALLEAGLQ
-1005 DVEIFNLFG
+1005 DVELFDLFN
-1014 EEQLDKMEATVDKA
+1014 EEKVQQAEEAIDRVKQKLVDT
-1028 LQLKEKILSQF
+1028 F

-1054 LDRVIDKYQELYE
+1054 LDRAIDKYQELYE

-1090 SRDFVDIIEAD
+1090 SRDFADIMEAD

-1117 LFEDMSASDLS
+1117 LFEDMSATDLS

-1144 IDMTTPFS
+1144 IDMTTPFG
-1152 EMSDAAQQAVEGVVG
+1152 EMSDAARQAVEGVVG

-1194 QEKNGQV
+1194 QEKNAQV

-1223 RAVDQQV
+1223 QAVDQQV

-1404 LSSGDLTFTI
+1404 LGSGDLTFTI

-1443 GSGSSG
+1443 GSGSGG
-1449 KGSGSSGSTEKEVED
+1449 KGSGSSGSIEKEVED

-1703 GDGFIIGADGTITNY
+1703 GTGFIIGADGTITNY

-1739 YKEHLDEVADAIDRY
+1739 YKEYLDEVADAIDRY

-1780 KQQEEYAK
+1780 KQQKEYAK

-1793 MQLHDKLFTVT
+1793 MELHDKLFTVT

-1989 EEDWDDELSKAQ
+1989 EEDWDDELAEAQ

-2095 MSLNDLMVESIM
+2095 MSLNDLMIESIM

-2138 GKLTAGVLGNTT
+2138 GKLTAGVPGDTT
-2150 TPVSGLTGRNVTSIL
+2150 TPISGLTGKNVTSIL
-2165 DNNQSPLVTVE
+2165 DNNQAPLVKVE
-2176 ITGTM
+2176 ITGSM

-2190 NQVAQKA
+2190 NQAAQKA

>member
-55 VDRSGK
+55 VDKSGK
-61 ALTSKVE
+61 TLTSKVE

-197 QKSVF
+197 QKSAF
-202 DKLTNSMEINA
+202 NKLTNSMEINA

-364 TSAVNSILSQYKL
+364 TSAVNSILNQYKL

-598 DGLQPVI
+598 DGLQPAI

-615 MDLVNSFGAIPTTIT
+615 MDLVNGFGTIPTTIT
-630 LAGTSLLTFTDRGK
+630 LVGTALLTFTDRGK
-644 QARDMMLTLGES
+644 QARDMMLLLGES
-656 HIKAIGNINTYIAKN
+656 HVKAIGNINTYIARN
-671 KVKIEDMKNEI
+671 KVKIEDIKDEI
-682 AVVQQTINQTL
+682 AVGQQSINQIL
-693 RDIEVRKS
+693 RDIEARKS
-701 QGKSITN
+701 QGKSITT
-708 LVTDLKTEQA
+708 LTTQLKTEQA

-741 TMGLSVAISAVI
+741 SMGLSVAISAVI

-781 LNEKVNSYTDSVEKL
+781 LNEKVNSYTESVEKL

-813 NDENTSIEKQEE
+813 NDENTSIEKQQE

-854 LETRIGLLEQEAE
+854 LGTRIDLLEQEAE

-880 VGKTDLFGNTTFDN
+880 VSKTDLFGNTTFDN

-973 GRIDNAQFEA
+973 GRIDNTQFEA
-983 LKQQYLNTIKEL
+983 LKQQYLDTIKEL

-1014 EEQLDKMEATVDKA
+1014 EEQMEKMEATVDKA
-1028 LQLKEKILSQF
+1028 LQLKEKISSQF
-1039 NETYVNPLSFEDTGD
+1039 DQSYVNPLGFGD
-1054 LDRVIDKYQELYE
+1054 IGSLDETIDKYQELYA

-1075 LNEAKTVEFRDGHPF
+1075 LNEGNGIEFKDGHPF
-1090 SRDFVDIIEAD
+1090 SKSFGEILDSD
-1101 LSNLED
+1101 LSSLED
-1107 FEGALLTINE
+1107 FQGALFTINE
-1117 LFEDMSASDLS
+1117 LFEDMSSADLT
-1128 EMFGEDLA
+1128 EMFGADLA
-1136 KQIQEVLD
+1136 SQIQEVLD
-1144 IDMTTPFS
+1144 IDLSTPFD
-1152 EMSDAAQQAVEGVVG
+1152 EMSDAAKQAVEGVIG
-1167 TFDTMENE
+1167 TFGSMEEE
-1175 LKEMFYR
+1175 LKGTFYR
-1182 LNATNEEFYQEL
+1182 LNATNEEFYEEL
-1194 QEKNGQV
+1194 RERNSQV
-1201 FDTLSERWGV
+1201 FDSLYERWGV
-1211 SANEYSNVAEYK
+1211 SADQYANVAEYK

-1242 NYLYQNT
+1242 NQLYQNT
-1249 LKLLGIKE
+1249 LTLLGIKE

-1269 AAFLINDIDLK
+1269 AAFLINGIDIQ
-1280 ELKAKLLN
+1280 ELKAKLEN
-1288 EKKVLEAKKAELE
+1288 EKKILEAKKAELE
-1301 GELKAEESQAN
+1301 GELEAEESQAN
-1312 NSLKLQDDTSV
+1312 NALDVQNQAGV
-1323 KSLQMLNTLTQRAEA
+1323 KSLQMMNELSNRASS
-1338 HYNTFYGRMSSTG
+1338 HYNSFYGSMSSTG
-1351 ALDGVAISALT
+1351 ALDGVAISAMT
-1362 GAAAVNTSS
+1362 GRATVNTSS
-1371 LAQGSVTAQ
+1371 LSQGNVTAKALQSVT
-1380 ALQGVNDKL
+1380 DKIA
-1389 SKIDGLISNLEAYEK
+1389 KIDGILGSLDSYEK
-1404 LSSGDLTFTI
+1404 LSSGDLNFTI

-1433 SSGGS
+1433 NS
-1438 GSSGK
+1438 K
-1443 GSGSSG
+1443 
-1449 KGSGSSGSTEKEVED
+1449 GSSGSKGSGGSKGSSSEKVVK
-1464 LDLKIDKY
+1464 DLK
-1472 QELQEAINRVSEALE
+1472 L
-1487 RNQQAQEAVTTKA
+1487 
-1500 ELKTLLEQ
+1500 
-1508 ELQLMEK
+1508 
-1515 KKKAIGDLQSALQ
+1515 
-1528 SEQQALKARL
+1528 
-1538 EKSGLL
+1538 
-1544 FDGDELVGDK
+1544 
-1554 QYGTIAKRLQA
+1554 
-1565 AQDWA
+1565 
-1570 NAASGAE
+1570 
-1577 KEWRKNDSL
+1577 
-1586 YLQEMINSYYD
+1586 
-1597 LMNQL
+1597 
-1602 GSVTS
+1602 
-1607 EYNEMTLAIRKAK
+1607 
-1620 KEQAELLKQVEN
+1620 
-1632 LADRYLKFTM
+1632 
-1642 QANRLSS
+1642 
-1649 ELSLNKRK
+1649 
-1657 QEYAVGEELLKLRER
+1657 
-1672 ELEILKEQ
+1672 
-1680 QQVNSGMITELKKE
+1680 
-1694 KDELAEFLK
+1694 
-1703 GDGFIIGADGTITNY
+1703 
-1718 DEKWQ
+1718 
-1723 DKTDKYNGL
+1723 
-1732 AGYDAED
+1732 
-1739 YKEHLDEVADAIDRY
+1739 AIDRY
-1754 LEILNSELP
+1754 YELNDVLDDVNNALELNR
-1763 DAEENYYDL
+1763 
-1772 LDAMKELE
+1772 
-1780 KQQEEYAK
+1780 
-1788 QLQEA
+1788 QLQESA
-1793 MQLHDKLFTVT
+1793 TNVETTKKLHKEEIKLLNDKLEATK
-1804 QKLTKL
+1804 KLYNEQRNEMLDNKNVLSSAGFKFDKEGNLTNYASRLKEL
-1810 QNELAVINSKLE
+1810 QNYANSLT
-1822 YASGEEKIDLLERQI
+1822 GEAKEAQI
-1837 ELYEAQRN
+1837 EYV
-1845 LLQEQQKIQ
+1845 
-1854 QEKAESMRAELANS
+1854 NS
-1868 GLKFDSDGYISNYDT
+1868 IMDVIDAYTTLTNDT
-1883 VIGALTKK
+1883 LPSTALS
-1891 IEAMEGGV
+1891 
-1899 ARDEAIE
+1899 IE
-1906 ELEEL
+1906 ELAQEIKDVNKEHEKTLKLVEALGDRYYEINGLINDVDKKLAINQAKQQNATASERVKLMQEEIDLMKEKQDLLVQQGNELKVEADELKKKLSEQGVEFNTDGTIKNYKQLMDKYKTIASQYVGDSRDEVLDEAEEL
-1911 VSKIEEYVDL
+1911 IDLIEKYDDIIRNSLPDL
-1921 VGSEIPSTEQEWLD
+1921 VVEWED
-1935 LSNTIKQAQREQLQ
+1935 YTTSIKKAEEAMAQT
-1949 IVQNVQE
+1949 VTNVQKDIT
-1956 SIANA
+1956 SA
-1961 ITNKWQETTEN
+1961 IENELQKRTDAVKTE
-1972 LKKEIQKQK
+1972 LQKQK
-1981 DLLNSQWS
+1981 DLYNKQFD
-1989 EEDWDDELSKAQ
+1989 EEDWEDSLNSEQRKLDE
-2001 DNLNK
+2001 
-2006 IQAQINNLSKDTSL
+2006 IQQQINNLSRDTSL
-2020 AGQLKLEQLK
+2020 AGQLKL
-2030 EEYQQQLEAMNQ
+2030 QQLRDEYEAQQKVIND
-2042 MIKEH
+2042 MIRDKEK
-2047 EREVANQMF
+2047 ENGNNRF
-2056 EDEQNKLQEE
+2056 DEE
-2066 MEDALTAKNLAQA
+2066 MEKIDKELEEALDPKNMADL
-2079 VNNALSSGVV
+2079 VNKALVDGFV
-2089 TIGDEI
+2089 TIGDEVI
-2095 MSLNDLMVESIM
+2095 ELDTLMTDWLSDTGDGLYAIGDLLREELINNLRTAQELMVGMGITSTGI
-2107 EQESAYYALGEVMKS
+2107 Q
-2122 EMLDQ
+2122 
-2127 LEEARSLWQDI
+2127 
-2138 GKLTAGVLGNTT
+2138 GVLTKDLENKLNNALSANSNSSSQNLDISIGSLIE
-2150 TPVSGLTGRNVTSIL
+2150 VKGNVTEDVLPKLESMIEVAKTEL
-2165 DNNQSPLVTVE
+2165 IDE
-2176 ITGTM
+2176 IASEIM
-2181 GEDITMSDV
+2181 
-2190 NQVAQKA
+2190 KR
-2197 CDDLLVKIT
+2197 
-2206 QLMG
+2206 